1 MDIAE
6 LGFRVDS
13 SGLVES
19 TKALDQNAAAADKA
33 SGSADRL
40 ERYFQSMS
48 RSIDR
53 SAVVLGDRLGGALD
67 RIGAGTGTVIA
78 ELQGMNRAQAEIVS
92 ALVAME
98 SRLTGTAAGLQ
109 AYSAAGKEAAAGAT
123 ATASA
128 SEKLERQLAEQEA
141 RYRSVAQQAMAYA
154 EAQRSA
160 NVSDRA
166 LAEAARDSAAG
177 IDHQAAALSR
187 AGTEQERMVA
197 RARALQEAEARTA
210 NQAREAAAAAQA
222 QEINLKRLLAQIDP
236 TVAGLNRLAEME
248 ERLER
253 AGDLGLI
260 KPQVMQQYQAQIEAS
275 RQALLKSKNTTEQY
289 GMTARQTAAAMRMIP
304 AQMTDIVTSVVAGQ
318 PIWMVA
324 IQQGGQL
331 KDQLGGI
338 GPAAKAVSSYVLGM
352 VNPLTVS
359 AAAALALA
367 VALKQSQDELFDFQ
381 KNLILTGRNA
391 DISGSQFRGLV
402 SDLDKLTGV
411 TRGGAV
417 DALNSVAASGQFAGK
432 QFLMV
437 AEAAARMEASTGQ
450 ASSKTVEAFQRIA
463 RDPVNALVALNNQ
476 EGFLNAA
483 QLKRII
489 TLRDEGQEQQ
499 AVAEALQLY
508 YERSINVAN
517 QADAAM
523 PGLVKWWRD
532 VKDEVSGAWGEVQT
546 YASLLDDVIKKQKQA
561 SNFSPGDAM
570 RSVAGN
576 TGNLASLIP
585 KDWISSAATLTN
597 ALAKDFLRSAGGSS
611 GLPMPVFE
619 VSPDS
624 KQAIAEMAKAYEEQ
638 DAAAKAASEALTAR
652 LAGLDRESAKLAAR
666 NKIIELYNKLEGARD
681 AKGNPDSRLSDGSMQ
696 RLIAQSNAQID
707 KQFNQ
712 REGVGKANTD
722 DNAAQSFIAS
732 VQRQITANQQLAESG
747 DKVSASD
754 RMVIQAR
761 QLLADKTN
769 TMTAASKQLLQAM
782 IPQLATTD
790 AQAQAEVQRQRGMQ
804 ASIALTERLAQLE
817 DQRQQQADID
827 LMGLGRGT
835 DATQVLQRQ
844 LDIQREY
851 LREQEK
857 LDKAYNSDRKTL
869 TDEALQ
875 VRKTQYDDDTLRLAT
890 SLNNS
895 LGIERNYQQQ
905 RMAMLGD
912 WRTGARHVWADYAFS
927 AANASEMAASTLS
940 NGLSAAEDAFVRFV
954 QTGKLSFSDLTKS
967 ILADLARIAARQAI
981 VGAIGSIVGSFAGA
995 AAGGAWSGTSA
1006 GAGSNLNF
1014 GNNVDSFTGSS
1025 WASYGG
1031 GRAGGGN
1038 VSNSSM
1044 YEVGEFDRPEIFNDR
1059 RGRSYLIPGNDGT
1072 VVPMHQLQSGNGGGS
1087 ATPTVNVSINTVIQ
1101 SDGSSS
1107 TSATAGDDNAMGR
1120 ALAKLI
1126 EPEVKR
1132 VLVQQMRPGGLLTG
1146 AR

>member
-6 LGFRVDS
+6 LGYKVDS

-67 RIGAGTGTVIA
+67 RIGIGTGTVIT
-78 ELQGMNRAQAEIVS
+78 ELQGLNRAQAEIVG

-109 AYSAAGKEAAAGAT
+109 AYSSAGKEAAAGAT
-123 ATASA
+123 ATTTASQ
-128 SEKLERQLAEQEA
+128 KLEQQLEQQEA

-154 EAQRSA
+154 EAQRTA

-210 NQAREAAAAAQA
+210 NQARAAAEAAQA

-352 VNPLTVS
+352 VNPMTVA

-391 DISGSQFRGLV
+391 DISGGQFRGLV
-402 SDLDKLTGV
+402 SDLDKLAGV

-417 DALNSVAASGQFAGK
+417 DALNAVAASGQFAGK
-432 QFLMV
+432 QFTMV

-450 ASSKTVEAFQRIA
+450 ATSKTVEAFQRIA
-463 RDPVNALVALNNQ
+463 RDPVDALVELNKQ
-476 EGFLNAA
+476 EGFLNTA
-483 QLKRII
+483 QLQRII
-489 TLRDEGQEQQ
+489 TLQEEGRQQE

-517 QADAAM
+517 QTEAVM
-523 PGLVKWWRD
+523 PGMAQGWRTI
-532 VKDEVSGAWGEVQT
+532 KDEISGAWGALV
-546 YASLLDDVIKKQKQA
+546 
-561 SNFSPGDAM
+561 NFSGALTDVGRNSGLQDSWIAK
-570 RSVAGN
+570 
-576 TGNLASLIP
+576 LASAGPRAGFALLAGL
-585 KDWISSAATLTN
+585 KDEMGRLSAQARN
-597 ALAKDFLRSAGGSS
+597 PY
-611 GLPMPVFE
+611 GLPAAVNE
-619 VSPDS
+619 DAPDNRKAVEDYNKVLHDS
-624 KQAIAEMAKAYEEQ
+624 QAAE
-638 DAAAKAASEALTAR
+638 KAASEALNAR
-652 LAGLDRESAKLAAR
+652 MAGLDRASAKQAAL
-666 NKIIELYNKLEGARD
+666 NKIIEIYNKL
-681 AKGNPDSRLSDGSMQ
+681 PDSDARHFDGSMQ
-696 RLIAQSNAQID
+696 RLIAQSNAQVD

-712 REGVGKANTD
+712 REGIGKANTD

-732 VQRQITANQQLAESG
+732 VQRQIIANEQLAKSG

-782 IPQLATTD
+782 IPQLETTD
-790 AQAQAEVQRQRGMQ
+790 AQAQAEVERQRGMQ

-827 LMGLGRGT
+827 LLGMGRGT
-835 DATQVLQRQ
+835 DETQVLQRQ

-857 LDKAYNSDRKTL
+857 LDKAYNSDRNTL
-869 TDEALQ
+869 SEEALA
-875 VRKTQYDDDTLRLAT
+875 VRKAQYDDDTLKLAT

-905 RMAMLGD
+905 RLAMLSD
-912 WRTGARHVWADYAFS
+912 WRMGFMQVWKDYEFS
-927 AANASEMAASTLS
+927 AANAYGQAGSFLS
-940 NGLSAAEDAFVRFV
+940 NSLSSWEDAFVQFA
-954 QTGKLSFSDLTKS
+954 QTGKLSFSSLVDS
-967 ILADLARIAARQAI
+967 MIADLVRYAVKQQA
-981 VGAIGSIVGSFAGA
+981 VGLIGAFMGGGA
-995 AAGGAWSGTSA
+995 TAAGSWTGTAA

-1014 GNNVDSFTGSS
+1014 GSNAGSFAGGGWMSF
-1025 WASYGG
+1025 GG
-1031 GRAGGGN
+1031 GRANGGPVAPG
-1038 VSNSSM
+1038 SL
-1044 YEVGEFDRPEIFNDR
+1044 YEVGEGGDPELFQQG
-1059 RGRSYLIPGNDGT
+1059 GRSYLIPGNRGQ
-1072 VVPMHQLQSGNGGGS
+1072 VVPAAPMASGGGS
-1087 ATPTVNVSINTVIQ
+1087 SASSETKIEINNYGGAQVQAREQRSTMPDGTELKKFVI
-1101 SDGSSS
+1101 DIVAGDMSSGGR
-1107 TSATAGDDNAMGR
+1107 TAGATKSRFDVR
-1120 ALAKLI
+1120 
-1126 EPEVKR
+1126 ER
-1132 VLVQQMRPGGLLTG
+1132 R
-1146 AR
+1146 

>member
-78 ELQGMNRAQAEIVS
+78 ELQGMNRVQAEIVS

-109 AYSAAGKEAAAGAT
+109 AYSGAGKDAAAGAS

-128 SEKLERQLAEQEA
+128 SEKLERQLEQQEA

-154 EAQRSA
+154 EAQRTA

-177 IDHQAAALSR
+177 IDHHASALSR
-187 AGTEQERMVA
+187 AGTEQERTVA

-210 NQAREAAAAAQA
+210 NQVREAARAAEV
-222 QEINLKRLLAQIDP
+222 QELNLKRLLSQIDP
-236 TVAGLNRLAEME
+236 TVAGLNRLADME

-260 KPQVMQQYQAQIEAS
+260 KPQVMQQYQAQIEVS
-275 RQALLKSKNTTEQY
+275 RQALLKSKNTNEQY
-289 GMTARQTAAAMRMIP
+289 AMSARQTAAAMRMIP
-304 AQMTDIVTSVVAGQ
+304 AQMTDIVTSIVSGQ

-338 GPAAKAVSSYVLGM
+338 GPAAKAVTSYVMGM

-367 VALKQSQDELFDFQ
+367 VALKQGQDELFDFQ

-417 DALNSVAASGQFAGK
+417 DALTAVAASGQFAGK
-432 QFLMV
+432 QFTMV

-450 ASSKTVEAFQRIA
+450 ATSKTVEAFQRIA
-463 RDPVNALVALNNQ
+463 RDPVDALVELNKQ
-476 EGFLNAA
+476 EGFLNTA
-483 QLKRII
+483 QLQRII
-489 TLRDEGQEQQ
+489 TLQEEGRQQE

-517 QADAAM
+517 QTEAVM
-523 PGLVKWWRD
+523 PGMAQGWRTI
-532 VKDEVSGAWGEVQT
+532 KDEISGAWGALVNFGGALT
-546 YASLLDDVIKKQKQA
+546 DVGRNSGLQDSWIAK
-561 SNFSPGDAM
+561 
-570 RSVAGN
+570 
-576 TGNLASLIP
+576 LASAGPRTGFAFLHGLNEEM
-585 KDWISSAATLTN
+585 SRLSAQARN
-597 ALAKDFLRSAGGSS
+597 PY
-611 GLPMPVFE
+611 GLPAPISE
-619 VSPDS
+619 ETPDNRKAVEDYS
-624 KQAIAEMAKAYEEQ
+624 KALQESQTAE
-638 DAAAKAASEALTAR
+638 KAASEALNAR
-652 LAGLDRESAKLAAR
+652 MAGLDRAASKQQAL
-666 NKIIELYNKLEGARD
+666 NKIIEIYNKLPE
-681 AKGNPDSRLSDGSMQ
+681 NDSRHFDGSMQ
-696 RLIAQSNAQID
+696 RLIARSNAQVD

-712 REGVGKANTD
+712 REGIGRANTD
-722 DNAAQSFIAS
+722 DNAAQSLVAS
-732 VQRQITANQQLAESG
+732 IRRQITANQQLAESG
-747 DKVSASD
+747 DKVTTSD
-754 RMVIQAR
+754 RLVIQAQ
-761 QLLADKTN
+761 QLLADKTD
-769 TMTAASKQLLQAM
+769 TMTAAQREALKAAIPLLQAS
-782 IPQLATTD
+782 D
-790 AQAQAEVQRQRGMQ
+790 AQAEKAKQTQRDLVAQA
-804 ASIALTERLAQLE
+804 ALTERLTQLE
-817 DQRQQQADID
+817 KQRQEQSDVD
-827 LMGLGRGT
+827 LMGIGRGA

-851 LREQEK
+851 LREREK
-857 LDKAYNSDRKTL
+857 LEKEQRGQNPLSQGEYQNEVAL
-869 TDEALQ
+869 LEAS
-875 VRKTQYDDDTLRLAT
+875 RER
-890 SLNNS
+890 SLE
-895 LGIERNYQQQ
+895 IERSYQQQ
-905 RMAMLGD
+905 RMQLLGD
-912 WRTGARHVWADYAFS
+912 WRTGFRRVWEDYEFS
-927 AANASEMAASTLS
+927 AGNASEAAATTLV

-954 QTGKLSFSDLTKS
+954 QTGKLSFSDLAKS

-981 VGAIGSIVGSFAGA
+981 VGAVGSIVGSL
-995 AAGGAWSGTSA
+995 AGGSSGTWTGTSA

-1025 WASYGG
+1025 WASFGG
-1031 GRAGGGN
+1031 GRAGGGD

-1072 VVPMHQLQSGNGGGS
+1072 VVPMHQLASGNGGGS
-1087 ATPTVNVSINTVIQ
+1087 ATPTVNVSINTVVQ
-1101 SDGSSS
+1101 SDGNSS

-1120 ALAKLI
+1120 SLAKLI

-1132 VLVQQMRPGGLLTG
+1132 VLAQQMRPGGLLTG
-1146 AR
+1146 VR

>member
-67 RIGAGTGTVIA
+67 RIGVGTGTVIS
-78 ELQGMNRAQAEIVS
+78 ELQAMNRAQAEIVS

-98 SRLTGTAAGLQ
+98 GRLAGTAAGLQ
-109 AYSAAGKEAAAGAT
+109 AYSAAGKDAAAGAT

-128 SEKLERQLAEQEA
+128 SQKLGQQLEQQEA
-141 RYRSVAQQAMAYA
+141 RYRSVAQQAMLYA
-154 EAQRSA
+154 EAQRTA

-177 IDHQAAALSR
+177 LDHRAATLSR
-187 AGTEQERMVA
+187 VGTEQDRMAA
-197 RARALQEAEARTA
+197 RARALQEAEARAA
-210 NQAREAAAAAQA
+210 NQAREAARAAEV
-222 QEINLKRLLAQIDP
+222 QELNLKRLLAQIDP

-275 RQALLKSKNTTEQY
+275 RQVLLRSKNTTEQY

-304 AQMTDIVTSVVAGQ
+304 AQMTDIVTSIVSGQ

-338 GPAAKAVSSYVLGM
+338 GPAARAVSSYVLGM
-352 VNPLTVS
+352 VNPMTVS
-359 AAAALALA
+359 AATAVALA
-367 VALKQSQDELFDFQ
+367 VALKQSQDELFGFQ

-417 DALNSVAASGQFAGK
+417 DALTAVAASGQFAGK

-437 AEAAARMEASTGQ
+437 SEAAARMEASTGQ
-450 ASSKTVEAFQRIA
+450 ATSKTVEAFQRIA
-463 RDPVNALVALNNQ
+463 RDPVDALVELNKQ
-476 EGFLNAA
+476 EGFLNTA
-483 QLKRII
+483 QLQRII
-489 TLRDEGQEQQ
+489 TLQEEGRQQE

-517 QADAAM
+517 QTEAVM
-523 PGLVKWWRD
+523 PGMAQGWRTI
-532 VKDEVSGAWGEVQT
+532 KDEISGAWGALV
-546 YASLLDDVIKKQKQA
+546 
-561 SNFSPGDAM
+561 NFSGALGEVSRANGLQDSWIAK
-570 RSVAGN
+570 
-576 TGNLASLIP
+576 LASAGPRTGFAFLAGL
-585 KDWISSAATLTN
+585 KEEMNRLSAQARN
-597 ALAKDFLRSAGGSS
+597 PY
-611 GLPMPVFE
+611 GLPAAINE
-619 VSPDS
+619 ESPDNRKAVEDYNKVLQES
-624 KQAIAEMAKAYEEQ
+624 QAAE
-638 DAAAKAASEALTAR
+638 KAASEALNAR
-652 LAGLDRESAKLAAR
+652 MAGLDRASAKQQAL
-666 NKIIELYNKLEGARD
+666 NKIIEIYNKL
-681 AKGNPDSRLSDGSMQ
+681 PDSDARHFDGSMQ

-712 REGVGKANTD
+712 REGIGKANTD

-769 TMTAASKQLLQAM
+769 TMTAASKQLLQALV
-782 IPQLATTD
+782 PQLETTD

-827 LMGLGRGT
+827 LLGLGRGT

-857 LDKAYNSDRKTL
+857 LDKAYNNDKKTL

-875 VRKTQYDDDTLRLAT
+875 VRKAQYDDDTLKLAT

-912 WRTGARHVWADYAFS
+912 WRTGVRHVWADYAFS
-927 AANASEMAASTLS
+927 AANASEMAASTLA

-981 VGAIGSIVGSFAGA
+981 VGAIGSIVGSFTGA
-995 AAGGAWSGTSA
+995 AAGGAWTGTSA

-1025 WASYGG
+1025 WASFGG
-1031 GRAGGGN
+1031 GRAGGGD
-1038 VSNSSM
+1038 VSRSSM

-1072 VVPMHQLQSGNGGGS
+1072 VVPMHQLASSNGGGS
-1087 ATPTVNVSINTVIQ
+1087 ATPTVNVSINTVVQ

>member
-6 LGFRVDS
+6 LGYKVDS
-13 SGLVES
+13 TGLVAG
-19 TKALDQNAAAADKA
+19 TNALDQNAAAADKA
-33 SGSADRL
+33 SGAADRL

-53 SAVVLGDRLGGALD
+53 SAVALGDRLGGALE
-67 RIGAGTGTVIA
+67 RIGVGTGTVIT
-78 ELQGMNRAQAEIVS
+78 ELQAMNRAQAEIVS
-92 ALVAME
+92 ALAAME
-98 SRLTGTAAGLQ
+98 GRLSGATSGLN
-109 AYSAAGKEAAAGAT
+109 AYSAAGKSAAAD
-123 ATASA
+123 ASASAAA

-154 EAQRSA
+154 EAGRTT
-160 NVSDRA
+160 NLSDRA
-166 LAEAARDSAAG
+166 LAEAARDAAAG
-177 IDHQAAALSR
+177 IDVQAAAMSH

-210 NQAREAAAAAQA
+210 NQARAASEAAQA

-275 RQALLKSKNTTEQY
+275 RQALLKSRNTTEEY

-338 GPAAKAVSSYVLGM
+338 WPAAKAVSSYVLGM
-352 VNPLTVS
+352 VNPMTVS

-391 DISGSQFRGLV
+391 DISGAQFRGLV
-402 SDLDKLTGV
+402 GEIDKLAGV
-411 TRGGAV
+411 SRGGAV

-432 QFLMV
+432 QFTMV

-450 ASSKTVEAFQRIA
+450 ATSKTVEAFQRIA
-463 RDPVNALVALNNQ
+463 RDPVEALVELNKQ
-476 EGFLNAA
+476 EGFLKAA
-483 QLKRII
+483 QLQRII
-489 TLRDEGQEQQ
+489 TLREEGHEQE

-546 YASLLDDVIKKQKQA
+546 YASLLDRVIEKQGLAGRFDLGKGLLNA
-561 SNFSPGDAM
+561 AGMLGGIANMLPDGWVSGLNTWAKGGLDA
-570 RSVAGN
+570 
-576 TGNLASLIP
+576 
-585 KDWISSAATLTN
+585 
-597 ALAKDFLRSAGGSS
+597 AGGGN
-611 GLPMPVFE
+611 GLPTPIFE
-619 VSPDS
+619 SQDDNRKAVEDYN
-624 KQAIAEMAKAYEEQ
+624 KVLQDNLTAE
-638 DAAAKAASEALTAR
+638 KAASEALNAR
-652 LAGLDRESAKLAAR
+652 LAGLDRAAAKQQAL
-666 NKIIELYNKLEGARD
+666 NKIIEIYNKL
-681 AKGNPDSRLSDGSMQ
+681 PDSDARHFDGSMQ
-696 RLIAQSNAQID
+696 RLIAQSNAQVD

-754 RMVIQAR
+754 RLVIQAR

-782 IPQLATTD
+782 IPQLQASD
-790 AQAQAEVQRQRGMQ
+790 AQAEKAKQTQRDLVAQA
-804 ASIALTERLAQLE
+804 ALTERLAQLE
-817 DQRQQQADID
+817 KQRQEQSDVD
-827 LMGLGRGT
+827 LMGIGRGA
-835 DATQVLQRQ
+835 DATQMLQRQ

-851 LREQEK
+851 LREREK
-857 LDKAYNSDRKTL
+857 LEKEQRGQNPLSQGEYQNEIAMLEASKDR
-869 TDEALQ
+869 
-875 VRKTQYDDDTLRLAT
+875 
-890 SLNNS
+890 SLE
-895 LGIERNYQQQ
+895 IERNYQQQ
-905 RMAMLGD
+905 RMAMLGN
-912 WRTGARHVWADYAFS
+912 WRTGFTRVWEDYAFA
-927 AANASEMAASTLS
+927 AANASDMAGSALS

-981 VGAIGSIVGSFAGA
+981 VGAIGSIVGSFTGA
-995 AAGGAWSGTSA
+995 AAGGAWTGTSA

-1025 WASYGG
+1025 WASFGG
-1031 GRAGGGN
+1031 GRAGGGD

-1072 VVPMHQLQSGNGGGS
+1072 VVPMHQLASGNGGGS
-1087 ATPTVNVSINTVIQ
+1087 STPTVNVSINTVVQ

>member
-6 LGFRVDS
+6 LGFKVDS

-67 RIGAGTGTVIA
+67 RIGVGTGTVIA

-98 SRLTGTAAGLQ
+98 GRLAGTAAGLQ
-109 AYSAAGKEAAAGAT
+109 AYSAAGKDAAAGAT

-154 EAQRSA
+154 QAQSTA

-210 NQAREAAAAAQA
+210 NQAREAARAAEV
-222 QEINLKRLLAQIDP
+222 QELNLKRLLAQIDP
-236 TVAGLNRLAEME
+236 TVAGLNRLADME

-275 RQALLKSKNTTEQY
+275 RQALLKSKNTNEQY
-289 GMTARQTAAAMRMIP
+289 AMSARQTAAAMRMIP
-304 AQMTDIVTSVVAGQ
+304 AQMTDIVTSIVSGQ

-338 GPAAKAVSSYVLGM
+338 GPAAKAVTSYVMGM
-352 VNPLTVS
+352 VNPMTLS
-359 AAAALALA
+359 AAAAVTLV
-367 VALKQSQDELFDFQ
+367 VALKQGQDELFDFQ

-391 DISGSQFRGLV
+391 DISGGQFRGLV

-417 DALNSVAASGQFAGK
+417 DALTAVAASGQFAGK

-437 AEAAARMEASTGQ
+437 SEAAARMEASTGQ
-450 ASSKTVEAFQRIA
+450 AASKTVEAFQRIA
-463 RDPVNALVALNNQ
+463 RDPVEALVKLNEQ

-483 QLKRII
+483 QLQRVI
-489 TLRDEGQEQQ
+489 TLQEEGRQQE
-499 AVAEALQLY
+499 AVAEALQIY

-517 QADAAM
+517 QAEAAM
-523 PGLVKWWRD
+523 PSLVKWWRD
-532 VKDEVSGAWGEVQT
+532 VKDEVGGAWGEVMT
-546 YASLLDDVIKKQKQA
+546 FSTELEKLGGRLKNLLPASGLQFDMIA
-561 SNFSPGDAM
+561 
-570 RSVAGN
+570 
-576 TGNLASLIP
+576 TLASPKAQMQRLNSLI
-585 KDWISSAATLTN
+585 
-597 ALAKDFLRSAGGSS
+597 GGTR
-611 GLPMPVFE
+611 LPTPLFE
-619 VSPDS
+619 VEADGR
-624 KQAIAEMAKAYEEQ
+624 QAIADLAKVYQEQ
-638 DAAAKAASEALTAR
+638 DVAAKAASEALTTR

-722 DNAAQSFIAS
+722 DNAAQSFIAG
-732 VQRQITANQQLAESG
+732 VQRQITASQQLAESG

-769 TMTAASKQLLQAM
+769 TMTAANKQLLQAL
-782 IPQLATTD
+782 IPQLEATD

-804 ASIALTERLAQLE
+804 ASIALTERLTQLE

-827 LMGLGRGT
+827 LLGMGRGT
-835 DATQVLQRQ
+835 DETQVLQRQ

-857 LDKAYNSDRKTL
+857 LDKAYNSDRNTL
-869 TDEALQ
+869 SEEALA
-875 VRKTQYDDDTLRLAT
+875 VRKAQYDDDTLKLAT

-912 WRTGARHVWADYAFS
+912 WRMGFMQVWKDYEFS
-927 AANASEMAASTLS
+927 AANAYGQAGSFLS
-940 NGLSAAEDAFVRFV
+940 NSLSSWEDQFVQFA
-954 QTGKLSFSDLTKS
+954 QTGKFSFSSLVDS
-967 ILADLARIAARQAI
+967 MIADLARYAFKQQAVGLMGAFMGGG
-981 VGAIGSIVGSFAGA
+981 VGA
-995 AAGGAWSGTSA
+995 
-1006 GAGSNLNF
+1006 AGSAAVTTGTQSITSSL
-1014 GNNVDSFTGSS
+1014 GDSLVGGF
-1025 WASYGG
+1025 SYGG
-1031 GRAGGGN
+1031 GRANGGPVAPG
-1038 VSNSSM
+1038 SL
-1044 YEVGEFDRPEIFNDR
+1044 YEVGEGGDPELFQQG
-1059 RGRSYLIPGNDGT
+1059 GRSYLIPGNRGQVVPAAPMASGGSSTASPETKIEINNYGGAQVQAREQRSTMPDGT
-1072 VVPMHQLQSGNGGGS
+1072 ELRKFVIDIVAGDMASGGR
-1087 ATPTVNVSINTVIQ
+1087 
-1101 SDGSSS
+1101 
-1107 TSATAGDDNAMGR
+1107 TAGAAKGR
-1120 ALAKLI
+1120 F
-1126 EPEVKR
+1126 
-1132 VLVQQMRPGGLLTG
+1132 GL
-1146 AR
+1146 REQR

>member
-6 LGFRVDS
+6 LGFKVDS

-19 TKALDQNAAAADKA
+19 TRALDQNAAAADKA

-53 SAVVLGDRLGGALD
+53 SAVALGDRLGGALE
-67 RIGAGTGTVIA
+67 RIGVGTGTVIT
-78 ELQGMNRAQAEIVS
+78 ELQAMNRAQAEIVS
-92 ALVAME
+92 ALAAME
-98 SRLTGTAAGLQ
+98 GRLSGATSGLK
-109 AYSAAGKEAAAGAT
+109 AYSAAGKSAAAD
-123 ATASA
+123 ASASAAA
-128 SEKLERQLAEQEA
+128 SEKLEQQLAQQEA
-141 RYRSVAQQAMAYA
+141 RYRSVAQQAMTYA
-154 EAQRSA
+154 EAGRTS
-160 NVSDRA
+160 NLSDRA
-166 LAEAARDSAAG
+166 LAEAARDAAAG
-177 IDHQAAALSR
+177 IDVQAAAMSR

-197 RARALQEAEARTA
+197 RARALQEADARTA

-391 DISGSQFRGLV
+391 DISGAQFRGLV
-402 SDLDKLTGV
+402 GEIDKLAGV
-411 TRGGAV
+411 SRGGAV

-463 RDPVNALVALNNQ
+463 RDPVDALVELNRQ
-476 EGFLNAA
+476 EGFLNAS
-483 QLKRII
+483 QLQRIY
-489 TLRDEGQEQQ
+489 TLRQEGHEQE

-517 QADAAM
+517 QAEAAM
-523 PGLVKWWRD
+523 PGMVKWWRD
-532 VKDEVSGAWGEVQT
+532 VKGEISGAWGEVQT
-546 YASLLDDVIKKQKQA
+546 YATLLDRVIEKQGLAARFNLGGSLL
-561 SNFSPGDAM
+561 N
-570 RSVAGN
+570 
-576 TGNLASLIP
+576 
-585 KDWISSAATLTN
+585 
-597 ALAKDFLRSAGGSS
+597 SAGAAGGIANMLPDGFMSSINTWVKGGLDAAGGGS
-611 GLPMPVFE
+611 GLPTPLFE
-619 VSPDS
+619 VQVDGRKAVEDYS
-624 KQAIAEMAKAYEEQ
+624 KVLHENEAAE
-638 DAAAKAASEALTAR
+638 KAASEALNAR
-652 LAGLDRESAKLAAR
+652 LAGLDRAAAKQQAF
-666 NKIIELYNKLEGARD
+666 NKIIEIYNNLPRNDERH
-681 AKGNPDSRLSDGSMQ
+681 SDGSMQ

-722 DNAAQSFIAS
+722 DNAAQTLLGRI
-732 VQRQITANQQLAESG
+732 QQQITANDELARSGERVSASQRLIDDIDTRLAES
-747 DKVSASD
+747 K
-754 RMVIQAR
+754 
-761 QLLADKTN
+761 N
-769 TMTAASKQLLQAM
+769 TMTQSTRRLLE
-782 IPQLATTD
+782 
-790 AQAQAEVQRQRGMQ
+790 AER
-804 ASIALTERLAQLE
+804 ERLAMSNDIATASQQEQRDLEARAALTDRLTQLE
-817 DQRQQQADID
+817 EQQQRQADLD
-827 LMGLGRGT
+827 LVGIGMGA

-844 LDIQREY
+844 LDIQRRYFDEMEQLKKRQRGSNPLGANEY
-851 LREQEK
+851 QVEVATIEASLARS
-857 LDKAYNSDRKTL
+857 LD
-869 TDEALQ
+869 
-875 VRKTQYDDDTLRLAT
+875 
-890 SLNNS
+890 
-895 LGIERNYQQQ
+895 IERNYQTQ
-905 RMAMLGD
+905 RMQMLGN
-912 WRTGARHVWADYAFS
+912 WRSGFTAAWADYAFA
-927 AANASEMAASTLS
+927 AANASQQAASAVT
-940 NGLSAAEDAFVRFV
+940 NGLSVAEDAFVRFV

-1025 WASYGG
+1025 WASFGG
-1031 GRAGGGN
+1031 GRASGGN

-1044 YEVGEFDRPEIFNDR
+1044 YEIGEYDRPEIFNDR
-1059 RGRSYLIPGNDGT
+1059 RGRSYLLPGNDGT

-1087 ATPTVNVSINTVIQ
+1087 ATPTVNVSINTVVQ

-1107 TSATAGDDNAMGR
+1107 TSATTGDDNAMGR

-1132 VLVQQMRPGGLLTG
+1132 VLVQQMRPGGLLVG

>member
-98 SRLTGTAAGLQ
+98 GRLAGTAAGLQ
-109 AYSAAGKEAAAGAT
+109 AYSSAGKDAAAGAA

-128 SEKLERQLAEQEA
+128 SEKLERQLQQQEA

-154 EAQRSA
+154 QAQSTA

-197 RARALQEAEARTA
+197 RARALQEAEARTT
-210 NQAREAAAAAQA
+210 NQAREAARAAEV
-222 QEINLKRLLAQIDP
+222 QELNLKRLLAQIDP
-236 TVAGLNRLAEME
+236 TVAGLNRLADME

-260 KPQVMQQYQAQIEAS
+260 RPQVMQQYQAQIEAS
-275 RQALLKSKNTTEQY
+275 RQALLKSKNTNEQY
-289 GMTARQTAAAMRMIP
+289 AMSARQTAAAMRMIP
-304 AQMTDIVTSVVAGQ
+304 AQMTDIVTSIVSGQ

-338 GPAAKAVSSYVLGM
+338 GPAAKAVTSYVLGM
-352 VNPLTVS
+352 VNPMTLS
-359 AAAALALA
+359 AAAAVALV
-367 VALKQSQDELFDFQ
+367 VALKQGQDELFDFQ

-391 DISGSQFRGLV
+391 DISGGQLRGLV

-417 DALNSVAASGQFAGK
+417 DALTAVAASGQFAGK

-437 AEAAARMEASTGQ
+437 SEAAARMEASTGQ
-450 ASSKTVEAFQRIA
+450 ATSKTIEAFQRIA
-463 RDPVNALVALNNQ
+463 RDPVDALVELNKQ
-476 EGFLNAA
+476 EGFLNTG
-483 QLKRII
+483 QLQRII
-489 TLRDEGQEQQ
+489 TLQEEGRQQE

-517 QADAAM
+517 QTEAIM
-523 PGLVKWWRD
+523 PGMAQGWRTL
-532 VKDEVSGAWGEVQT
+532 KDEISGAWGALVNFGGALT
-546 YASLLDDVIKKQKQA
+546 DVGRNSGLQDSWIAK
-561 SNFSPGDAM
+561 
-570 RSVAGN
+570 
-576 TGNLASLIP
+576 LASAGPRTGFAFLAGL
-585 KDWISSAATLTN
+585 KDEMGRLSAQARN
-597 ALAKDFLRSAGGSS
+597 PY
-611 GLPMPVFE
+611 GLPAPISE
-619 VSPDS
+619 ETPDNRKAVEDYNKVLQES
-624 KQAIAEMAKAYEEQ
+624 QAAE
-638 DAAAKAASEALTAR
+638 KAASEALNAR
-652 LAGLDRESAKLAAR
+652 MAGLDRATAKQAAL
-666 NKIIELYNKLEGARD
+666 NKIIEIYNKL
-681 AKGNPDSRLSDGSMQ
+681 PDSDARHFDGSMQ
-696 RLIAQSNAQID
+696 RLIAQSNAQVD

-732 VQRQITANQQLAESG
+732 VQRQITANQQLADSG

-769 TMTAASKQLLQAM
+769 TMTAASKQLLQAL
-782 IPQLATTD
+782 IPQLQASD
-790 AQAQAEVQRQRGMQ
+790 AQAEKAKQTQRDLVAQA
-804 ASIALTERLAQLE
+804 ALTERLAQLE
-817 DQRQQQADID
+817 KQRQEQSDVD
-827 LMGLGRGT
+827 LMGIGRGA
-835 DATQVLQRQ
+835 DATQMLQRQ

-851 LREQEK
+851 LREREK
-857 LDKAYNSDRKTL
+857 LEKEQRGQNPLSQGEYQNEVAL
-869 TDEALQ
+869 LEASKE
-875 VRKTQYDDDTLRLAT
+875 R
-890 SLNNS
+890 SLD
-895 LGIERNYQQQ
+895 IERNYQQQ
-905 RMAMLGD
+905 RMQLLGD
-912 WRTGARHVWADYAFS
+912 WRSGFTRVWEDYAF
-927 AANASEMAASTLS
+927 AAQNASEQAGSFLANSLS
-940 NGLSAAEDAFVRFV
+940 SWEDAFVQFA
-954 QTGKLSFSDLTKS
+954 QTGKFSFSSLVDS
-967 ILADLARIAARQAI
+967 MIADLARYAAKQAA
-981 VGAIGSIVGSFAGA
+981 VGLLGTVMGGLTGGG
-995 AAGGAWSGTSA
+995 AGGSWTGTSA

-1014 GNNVDSFTGSS
+1014 GSNAGDFAGGGWMSF
-1025 WASYGG
+1025 GG
-1031 GRAGGGN
+1031 GRANGGPVAPG
-1038 VSNSSM
+1038 SL
-1044 YEVGEFDRPEIFNDR
+1044 YEVGEGGDPELFQQG
-1059 RGRSYLIPGNDGT
+1059 GRSYLIPGNRGQ
-1072 VVPMHQLQSGNGGGS
+1072 VVPAAPMASGGGS
-1087 ATPTVNVSINTVIQ
+1087 SASPETKIEINNYGGGQVQTREQRTTTP
-1101 SDGSSS
+1101 DGRELRKLVVDIIADDMGSGGR
-1107 TSATAGDDNAMGR
+1107 TAVA
-1120 ALAKLI
+1120 AKS
-1126 EPEVKR
+1126 R
-1132 VLVQQMRPGGLLTG
+1132 FGL
-1146 AR
+1146 REQR

>member
-6 LGFRVDS
+6 LGYRVDS
-13 SGLVES
+13 TGLVES
-19 TKALDQNAAAADKA
+19 TRALDQNAAAADKA

-53 SAVVLGDRLGGALD
+53 SAVALGDRLGGALE
-67 RIGAGTGTVIA
+67 RIGVGTGTVIT
-78 ELQGMNRAQAEIVS
+78 ELQAMNRAQAEIVS
-92 ALVAME
+92 ALAAME
-98 SRLTGTAAGLQ
+98 GRLTGAAAGLQ
-109 AYSAAGKEAAAGAT
+109 AYSAAGKSAAAD
-123 ATASA
+123 ASASAAA

-154 EAQRSA
+154 EAGRTT
-160 NVSDRA
+160 NLSDRA
-166 LAEAARDSAAG
+166 LAEAARDAAAG
-177 IDHQAAALSR
+177 IDVQAAAMSR

-210 NQAREAAAAAQA
+210 NQARAAAEAAQA

-352 VNPLTVS
+352 VNPMTLS
-359 AAAALALA
+359 AAAAVALA

-402 SDLDKLTGV
+402 SDLDKLAGV

-417 DALNSVAASGQFAGK
+417 DALTAVAASGQFAGK

-437 AEAAARMEASTGQ
+437 AEAAARMESSTGQ

-463 RDPVNALVALNNQ
+463 RDPVDALVELNKQ
-476 EGFLNAA
+476 EGFLTAA
-483 QLKRII
+483 QLLRIR
-489 TLRDEGQEQQ
+489 TLQEEGHEQQ
-499 AVAEALQLY
+499 AVAEALQIY

-517 QADAAM
+517 QAEAAM
-523 PGLVKWWRD
+523 PSLVKWWRD
-532 VKDEVSGAWGEVQT
+532 VKDEVGGAWGEVMT
-546 YASLLDDVIKKQKQA
+546 FSTELEKLGGKLKNLLPASGLQFDMI
-561 SNFSPGDAM
+561 
-570 RSVAGN
+570 
-576 TGNLASLIP
+576 TTLASPKAQMQRLNSLI
-585 KDWISSAATLTN
+585 
-597 ALAKDFLRSAGGSS
+597 GGSR
-611 GLPMPVFE
+611 LPTPIFE
-619 VSPDS
+619 V
-624 KQAIAEMAKAYEEQ
+624 QADGRKAIEDMAKVYQEQ
-638 DAAAKAASEALTAR
+638 DVAAKAASEALTTR

-732 VQRQITANQQLAESG
+732 VQRQITANQQLTESG

-754 RMVIQAR
+754 RLVIQAR

-782 IPQLATTD
+782 IPQLQASD
-790 AQAQAEVQRQRGMQ
+790 AQAERAKQTQRDLVAQT
-804 ASIALTERLAQLE
+804 ALTERLLQLE
-817 DQRQQQADID
+817 KQRREQSNID
-827 LMGLGRGT
+827 LMSIGRGA
-835 DATQVLQRQ
+835 DATQMLQRQ

-851 LREQEK
+851 LREREK
-857 LDKAYNSDRKTL
+857 LEKAQLDKNTALSPGAYN
-869 TDEALQ
+869 AQ
-875 VRKTQYDDDTLRLAT
+875 VAELEG
-890 SLNNS
+890 SLSRS
-895 LGIERNYQQQ
+895 LDIERDYQQQ
-905 RMAMLGD
+905 RMDLLGD
-912 WRTGARHVWADYAFS
+912 WRTGFTRVWDDYVSA
-927 AANASEMAASTLS
+927 AANASEQAGSLLV
-940 NGLSAAEDAFVRFV
+940 NGLSAGEDAFVRLA
-954 QTGKLSFSDLTKS
+954 QTGKLSFSSLIDS
-967 ILADLARIAARQAI
+967 MIADLARYAFKQQAVGLI
-981 VGAIGSIVGSFAGA
+981 GAFMGGGVGA
-995 AAGGAWSGTSA
+995 
-1006 GAGSNLNF
+1006 AGSAAVTGGTQSITSSL
-1014 GNNVDSFTGSS
+1014 GESLVGGVSF
-1025 WASYGG
+1025 GG
-1031 GRAGGGN
+1031 GRANGGPVAPG
-1038 VSNSSM
+1038 SL
-1044 YEVGEFDRPEIFNDR
+1044 YEVGEGGDPELFQQG
-1059 RGRSYLIPGNDGT
+1059 GRSYLIPGNRGQVVPAAPMASGSGSSASSETKIEINNYGGAQVQAREQRSTMPDGT
-1072 VVPMHQLQSGNGGGS
+1072 ELKKFVIDIVAGDMSSGGR
-1087 ATPTVNVSINTVIQ
+1087 
-1101 SDGSSS
+1101 
-1107 TSATAGDDNAMGR
+1107 TAGATKSRFDVR
-1120 ALAKLI
+1120 
-1126 EPEVKR
+1126 ER
-1132 VLVQQMRPGGLLTG
+1132 R
-1146 AR
+1146 

>member
-33 SGSADRL
+33 GGSADRL

-67 RIGAGTGTVIA
+67 RIGVGTGTVIT
-78 ELQGMNRAQAEIVS
+78 ELQGLNRAQAEIVS

-98 SRLTGTAAGLQ
+98 GRLTGTAAGLQ
-109 AYSAAGKEAAAGAT
+109 AYSAAGKDATAGAT

-154 EAQRSA
+154 EAGRTT
-160 NVSDRA
+160 NLSDRA
-166 LAEAARDSAAG
+166 LAEAARDAAAG
-177 IDHQAAALSR
+177 IDVQAAAMSR

-222 QEINLKRLLAQIDP
+222 QEINLKRLLGQIDP

-304 AQMTDIVTSVVAGQ
+304 AQMTDIVTSIVSGQ

-338 GPAAKAVSSYVLGM
+338 GPAARAVSSYVLGM
-352 VNPLTVS
+352 VNPMTLS
-359 AAAALALA
+359 AAAAVALA

-391 DISGSQFRGLV
+391 DISGGQFRGLV
-402 SDLDKLTGV
+402 SDLDKLAGV

-417 DALNSVAASGQFAGK
+417 DALTAVATSGQFAGK

-437 AEAAARMEASTGQ
+437 SEAAARMEASTGQ
-450 ASSKTVEAFQRIA
+450 ATSKTVEAFQRIA
-463 RDPVNALVALNNQ
+463 RDPVEALVKLNEQ

-483 QLKRII
+483 QLQRVI
-489 TLRDEGQEQQ
+489 TLQEEGRQQE
-499 AVAEALQLY
+499 AVAEALQIY

-517 QADAAM
+517 QAEAAM
-523 PGLVKWWRD
+523 PSLVKWWRD
-532 VKDEVSGAWGEVQT
+532 VKDEVGGAWGEVMT
-546 YASLLDDVIKKQKQA
+546 FSTELEKLGGRLKNLLPASGLQFDMIA
-561 SNFSPGDAM
+561 
-570 RSVAGN
+570 
-576 TGNLASLIP
+576 TLASPKAQMQRLNSLI
-585 KDWISSAATLTN
+585 
-597 ALAKDFLRSAGGSS
+597 GGTR
-611 GLPMPVFE
+611 LPTPLFE
-619 VSPDS
+619 VEADGR
-624 KQAIAEMAKAYEEQ
+624 QAIADLAKVYQEQ
-638 DAAAKAASEALTAR
+638 DVAAKAASEALTTR

-666 NKIIELYNKLEGARD
+666 NKIIELYNKLEGTRD

-712 REGVGKANTD
+712 REGVGRANTD

-754 RMVIQAR
+754 RLVIQAR

-782 IPQLATTD
+782 IPQLQASD
-790 AQAQAEVQRQRGMQ
+790 AQAEKAKQTQRDLVAQA
-804 ASIALTERLAQLE
+804 ALTERLAQLE
-817 DQRQQQADID
+817 KQRQEQSDVD
-827 LMGLGRGT
+827 LMGIGRGA
-835 DATQVLQRQ
+835 DATQMLQRQ

-851 LREQEK
+851 LREREK
-857 LDKAYNSDRKTL
+857 LEKEQRGQNPLSQGEYQNEIAML
-869 TDEALQ
+869 EAS
-875 VRKTQYDDDTLRLAT
+875 RER
-890 SLNNS
+890 SLE
-895 LGIERNYQQQ
+895 IERSYQQQ
-905 RMAMLGD
+905 RMQLLGD
-912 WRTGARHVWADYAFS
+912 WRTGFTRVWEDYAF
-927 AANASEMAASTLS
+927 AAQNASEQAGSFLANS
-940 NGLSAAEDAFVRFV
+940 LSAGEDAFVRLA
-954 QTGKLSFSDLTKS
+954 QTGKLSFSSLIDS
-967 ILADLARIAARQAI
+967 MIADLARYAFKQQAVGLLGAFMGGGVGAAGSAAVTTGTQSITGSMFNSMLGGYASGGYTGDGGKHEPAGVVHRGEYVINADSTRRLGRGYLDSLNGYADGGYVGPPSVAAAPMASGGSGSGAGVEVNVKVVNAPPGTTATATRNDRGGVDLEVLVGAVDKAIGGRIAAGT
-981 VGAIGSIVGSFAGA
+981 GATYAGIK
-995 AAGGAWSGTSA
+995 
-1006 GAGSNLNF
+1006 
-1014 GNNVDSFTGSS
+1014 
-1025 WASYGG
+1025 
-1031 GRAGGGN
+1031 GRLD
-1038 VSNSSM
+1038 V
-1044 YEVGEFDRPEIFNDR
+1044 RDR
-1059 RGRSYLIPGNDGT
+1059 R
-1072 VVPMHQLQSGNGGGS
+1072 
-1087 ATPTVNVSINTVIQ
+1087 
-1101 SDGSSS
+1101 
-1107 TSATAGDDNAMGR
+1107 
-1120 ALAKLI
+1120 
-1126 EPEVKR
+1126 
-1132 VLVQQMRPGGLLTG
+1132 
-1146 AR
+1146 

>member
-6 LGFRVDS
+6 LGFKVDS

-19 TKALDQNAAAADKA
+19 TRALDQNAAAADKA

-109 AYSAAGKEAAAGAT
+109 AYSAAGKDAAAGAT

-154 EAQRSA
+154 QAQSTA

-177 IDHQAAALSR
+177 IDHQAAALAR

-197 RARALQEAEARTA
+197 RARALQEAEARTT
-210 NQAREAAAAAQA
+210 NQAREAARAAEV
-222 QEINLKRLLAQIDP
+222 QELNLKRLLAQIDP

-304 AQMTDIVTSVVAGQ
+304 AQMTDIVTSIVSGQ

-352 VNPLTVS
+352 VNPLTLS
-359 AAAALALA
+359 AAGAVALA

-391 DISGSQFRGLV
+391 DISGTQFRGLV
-402 SDLDKLTGV
+402 SDLDKLAGV

-417 DALNSVAASGQFAGK
+417 DALTAVAASGQFAGK

-437 AEAAARMEASTGQ
+437 AEAAARMESSTGQ

-463 RDPVNALVALNNQ
+463 RDPVDALVELNKQ
-476 EGFLNAA
+476 EGFLTAA
-483 QLKRII
+483 QLLRIR
-489 TLRDEGQEQQ
+489 TLQDEGNEQQ
-499 AVAEALQLY
+499 AVAEALQIY

-517 QADAAM
+517 QAEAAM
-523 PGLVKWWRD
+523 PSLVKWWRD
-532 VKDEVSGAWGEVQT
+532 VKDEVGGAWGEVMT
-546 YASLLDDVIKKQKQA
+546 FSTELEKLGGRLKNLLPASGLQFDMLA
-561 SNFSPGDAM
+561 
-570 RSVAGN
+570 
-576 TGNLASLIP
+576 TLASPKAQMQRLNSLI
-585 KDWISSAATLTN
+585 S
-597 ALAKDFLRSAGGSS
+597 GGRM
-611 GLPMPVFE
+611 PTPVFE
-619 VSPDS
+619 VEVNGG
-624 KQAIAEMAKAYEEQ
+624 KAIEDLAKVYQEQ
-638 DAAAKAASEALTAR
+638 DVAAKAASEALTTR

-712 REGVGKANTD
+712 REGIGRKDT
-722 DNAAQSFIAS
+722 SFATLIN
-732 VQRQITANQQLAESG
+732 QINQQ
-747 DKVSASD
+747 
-754 RMVIQAR
+754 
-761 QLLADKTN
+761 
-769 TMTAASKQLLQAM
+769 TAA
-782 IPQLATTD
+782 ID
-790 AQAQAEVQRQRGMQ
+790 AQALSTDKLTAAEKFAERTRAGDTYRKATRAEKDLVDAKLAHLVTQEKINDESLRTQRELAAQA
-804 ASIALTERLAQLE
+804 ALTERLKQLE
-817 DQRQQQADID
+817 KQRQEQSNVD
-827 LMGLGRGT
+827 LMGIGRGA
-835 DATQVLQRQ
+835 DATQMLQRQ
-844 LDIQREY
+844 LEIQREY
-851 LREQEK
+851 LREREK
-857 LDKAYNSDRKTL
+857 LEKAQLDKNTALSPGAYNSQIAELDGS
-869 TDEALQ
+869 
-875 VRKTQYDDDTLRLAT
+875 LAR
-890 SLNNS
+890 SLD
-895 LGIERNYQQQ
+895 IEREYQQQ
-905 RMAMLGD
+905 RMQLLGD
-912 WRTGARHVWADYAFS
+912 WRSGFTRVWEDYVF
-927 AANASEMAASTLS
+927 AAQNASEQAGSFFANSLS
-940 NGLSAAEDAFVRFV
+940 SWEDAFVQFA
-954 QTGKLSFSDLTKS
+954 QTGKFSFSSLVDS
-967 ILADLARIAARQAI
+967 MIADLARYAAKQAA
-981 VGAIGSIVGSFAGA
+981 VGLLGTVMGGLTGGG
-995 AAGGAWSGTSA
+995 AGGSWTGTSA

-1014 GNNVDSFTGSS
+1014 GSNAGSFAGGGWMSF
-1025 WASYGG
+1025 GG
-1031 GRAGGGN
+1031 GRANGGP
-1038 VSNSSM
+1038 VAPRSL
-1044 YEVGEFDRPEIFNDR
+1044 YEVGEGGDPELFQQG
-1059 RGRSYLIPGNDGT
+1059 GRSYLIPGNRGQ
-1072 VVPMHQLQSGNGGGS
+1072 VVPAAPMASGGGS
-1087 ATPTVNVSINTVIQ
+1087 SASPETKIEINNYGGGQVQTREQRTTTP
-1101 SDGSSS
+1101 DGRELRKLVVDIIADDMGSGGR
-1107 TSATAGDDNAMGR
+1107 TAVA
-1120 ALAKLI
+1120 AKS
-1126 EPEVKR
+1126 R
-1132 VLVQQMRPGGLLTG
+1132 FGL
-1146 AR
+1146 REQR

>member
-67 RIGAGTGTVIA
+67 RIGLGTGTVIT
-78 ELQGMNRAQAEIVS
+78 ELQGLNRAQAEIVS

-98 SRLTGTAAGLQ
+98 SRLTGTAAGLK
-109 AYSAAGKEAAAGAT
+109 AYSSAGKEAAAGAT
-123 ATASA
+123 ATTTASQ
-128 SEKLERQLAEQEA
+128 KLEQQLEQQEA

-154 EAQRSA
+154 EAQRTA

-197 RARALQEAEARTA
+197 RARALQEAEARAT
-210 NQAREAAAAAQA
+210 NQAREAARAAEV
-222 QEINLKRLLAQIDP
+222 QELNLKRLLAQIDP

-275 RQALLKSKNTTEQY
+275 RQALLKSKNTNEQY
-289 GMTARQTAAAMRMIP
+289 ATSARQTAAAMRMIQP
-304 AQMTDIVTSVVAGQ
+304 QLTDIVTSIVSGQ

-338 GPAAKAVSSYVLGM
+338 GPAAKAVTSYVMGM

-367 VALKQSQDELFDFQ
+367 VALKQGQDELFDFQ

-417 DALNSVAASGQFAGK
+417 DALTAVAASGQFAGK

-437 AEAAARMEASTGQ
+437 SEAAARMEASTGQ
-450 ASSKTVEAFQRIA
+450 ATSKTVEAFQRIA
-463 RDPVNALVALNNQ
+463 RDPVDALVELNKQ
-476 EGFLNAA
+476 EGFLNIA
-483 QLKRII
+483 QLQRII
-489 TLRDEGQEQQ
+489 TLQEEGRQQE
-499 AVAEALQLY
+499 AVAEALQIY

-517 QADAAM
+517 QAEAAM
-523 PGLVKWWRD
+523 PSLVKWWRD
-532 VKDEVSGAWGEVQT
+532 VKDEVGGAWGEVMT
-546 YASLLDDVIKKQKQA
+546 FSTELEKLGGKLKNLLPASGLQFDMI
-561 SNFSPGDAM
+561 
-570 RSVAGN
+570 
-576 TGNLASLIP
+576 TTLASPKAQMQRLNSLI
-585 KDWISSAATLTN
+585 
-597 ALAKDFLRSAGGSS
+597 GGSR
-611 GLPMPVFE
+611 LPTPIFE
-619 VSPDS
+619 V
-624 KQAIAEMAKAYEEQ
+624 QADGRKAIEDMAKVYQEQ
-638 DAAAKAASEALTAR
+638 DVAAKAASEALTTR

-712 REGVGKANTD
+712 REGIGRKDT
-722 DNAAQSFIAS
+722 SFATLIN
-732 VQRQITANQQLAESG
+732 QINQQ
-747 DKVSASD
+747 
-754 RMVIQAR
+754 
-761 QLLADKTN
+761 
-769 TMTAASKQLLQAM
+769 TAA
-782 IPQLATTD
+782 ID
-790 AQAQAEVQRQRGMQ
+790 AQALSTDKLTAAEKFAERTRAGDTYQKATRAEKDLVDAKLAHLVTQEKINDESLCTQRELAAQA
-804 ASIALTERLAQLE
+804 ALTERLKQLE
-817 DQRQQQADID
+817 KQRQEQSNVD
-827 LMGLGRGT
+827 LMGIGRGA
-835 DATQVLQRQ
+835 DATQMLQRQ
-844 LDIQREY
+844 LEIQREY
-851 LREQEK
+851 LREREK
-857 LDKAYNSDRKTL
+857 LEKAQLDKNTALSPGAYNSQIAELDGS
-869 TDEALQ
+869 
-875 VRKTQYDDDTLRLAT
+875 LAR
-890 SLNNS
+890 SLD
-895 LGIERNYQQQ
+895 IEREYQQQ
-905 RMAMLGD
+905 RMQLLGD
-912 WRTGARHVWADYAFS
+912 WRTGFTRVWEDYAF
-927 AANASEMAASTLS
+927 AAQNASEQAGSFLV
-940 NGLSAAEDAFVRFV
+940 NGLSAGEDAFVRLA
-954 QTGKLSFSDLTKS
+954 QTGKLSFSSLIDS
-967 ILADLARIAARQAI
+967 MIADLARYAFKQQAVGLMGAFMGGG
-981 VGAIGSIVGSFAGA
+981 VGAAGA
-995 AAGGAWSGTSA
+995 AAVTGGTQSITSSMSDSLLSG
-1006 GAGSNLNF
+1006 F
-1014 GNNVDSFTGSS
+1014 
-1025 WASYGG
+1025 SYGG
-1031 GRAGGGN
+1031 GRANGGPVAPG
-1038 VSNSSM
+1038 SL
-1044 YEVGEFDRPEIFNDR
+1044 YEVGEGGDPELFQQG
-1059 RGRSYLIPGNDGT
+1059 GRSYLIPGNRGQVVPAAPMASGGSSASAETKIEINNYGGAQVQAREQRSTMPDGT
-1072 VVPMHQLQSGNGGGS
+1072 ELRKFVIDIVAGDMASGGR
-1087 ATPTVNVSINTVIQ
+1087 
-1101 SDGSSS
+1101 
-1107 TSATAGDDNAMGR
+1107 TAGATKGR
-1120 ALAKLI
+1120 F
-1126 EPEVKR
+1126 
-1132 VLVQQMRPGGLLTG
+1132 GL
-1146 AR
+1146 REQR

>member
-1 MDIAE
+1 M
-6 LGFRVDS
+6 
-13 SGLVES
+13 
-19 TKALDQNAAAADKA
+19 
-33 SGSADRL
+33 
-40 ERYFQSMS
+40 
-48 RSIDR
+48 
-53 SAVVLGDRLGGALD
+53 VLGDRLGGALD
-67 RIGAGTGTVIA
+67 RIGIGTGTVIT
-78 ELQGMNRAQAEIVS
+78 ELQGLNRAQAEIVS

-98 SRLTGTAAGLQ
+98 SRLTGTAAGLK
-109 AYSAAGKEAAAGAT
+109 AYSSAGKEAAAGAT
-123 ATASA
+123 ATTTASQ
-128 SEKLERQLAEQEA
+128 KLEQQLERQEA

-154 EAQRSA
+154 EAQRTA

-177 IDHQAAALSR
+177 IDHQAAALLR

-197 RARALQEAEARTA
+197 RARALQEAEARTT
-210 NQAREAAAAAQA
+210 NQAREAARAAEV
-222 QEINLKRLLAQIDP
+222 QELNLKRLLAQIDP

-275 RQALLKSKNTTEQY
+275 RQALLKSRNTNEQY
-289 GMTARQTAAAMRMIP
+289 AMSARQTAAAMRMIP
-304 AQMTDIVTSVVAGQ
+304 AQMTDIVTSIVSGQ

-338 GPAAKAVSSYVLGM
+338 GPAAKAVTSYVMGM

-367 VALKQSQDELFDFQ
+367 VALKQGQDELFDFQ

-417 DALNSVAASGQFAGK
+417 DALTAVAASGQFAGK

-437 AEAAARMEASTGQ
+437 SEAAARMEASTGQ
-450 ASSKTVEAFQRIA
+450 ATSKTVEAFQRIA
-463 RDPVNALVALNNQ
+463 RDPVDALVELNRQ
-476 EGFLNAA
+476 EGFLNTA
-483 QLKRII
+483 QLQRIY
-489 TLRDEGQEQQ
+489 TLREEGHEQQ

-546 YASLLDDVIKKQKQA
+546 YATLLEGVIQKQKQA
-561 SNFSPGDAM
+561 SNFSVTDAM
-570 RSVAGN
+570 SRVAGN

-585 KDWISSAATLTN
+585 KDWLSSAATLTN
-597 ALAKDFLRSAGGSS
+597 ALAKNFLGQAGG
-611 GLPMPVFE
+611 GLPAPLFDVQVDGRKAVE
-619 VSPDS
+619 DYS
-624 KQAIAEMAKAYEEQ
+624 KVLHENEAAE
-638 DAAAKAASEALTAR
+638 KAASEALTAR
-652 LAGLDRESAKLAAR
+652 LAGLDRAAAKQQAL
-666 NKIIELYNKLEGARD
+666 NKIIEIYNNLPKNDERH
-681 AKGNPDSRLSDGSMQ
+681 SDGSMQ
-696 RLIAQSNAQID
+696 RLIAQSNAQVD
-707 KQFNQ
+707 KHFNQ
-712 REGVGKANTD
+712 REGIGKANTD

-732 VQRQITANQQLAESG
+732 VQRQITANQQLAGSG

-769 TMTAASKQLLQAM
+769 TMTAASKQLLQAL
-782 IPQLATTD
+782 IPQLETTD

-827 LMGLGRGT
+827 LLGMGRGT
-835 DATQVLQRQ
+835 DETQVLQRQ

-857 LDKAYNSDRKTL
+857 LDKAYNSDRNTL
-869 TDEALQ
+869 SEDALA
-875 VRKTQYDDDTLRLAT
+875 VRKAQYDDDTLKLAT

-905 RMAMLGD
+905 RLAMLGD
-912 WRTGARHVWADYAFS
+912 WRMGFMQVWKDYEFS
-927 AANASEMAASTLS
+927 AANAYGQAGSVLS
-940 NGLSAAEDAFVRFV
+940 NSLSSWEGQFVQFA
-954 QTGKLSFSDLTKS
+954 QTGKFSFSSLVDS
-967 ILADLARIAARQAI
+967 MIADLARYAAKQAA
-981 VGAIGSIVGSFAGA
+981 VGLLGTVMGGLTGGG
-995 AAGGAWSGTSA
+995 AGGSWTGTAA

-1014 GNNVDSFTGSS
+1014 GSNAGSFAGGG
-1025 WASYGG
+1025 WMSYGG
-1031 GRAGGGN
+1031 GRANGGPVLPG
-1038 VSNSSM
+1038 SL
-1044 YEVGEFDRPEIFNDR
+1044 YEVGEGGDPELFQQG
-1059 RGRSYLIPGNDGT
+1059 GRSYLIPGNRGQVVPAAPMASGTSGAVSSETKIEINNYGGAQVQAREQRSTMPDGT
-1072 VVPMHQLQSGNGGGS
+1072 ELRKFIIDVVAGDTASGGR
-1087 ATPTVNVSINTVIQ
+1087 
-1101 SDGSSS
+1101 
-1107 TSATAGDDNAMGR
+1107 TAGATKSRFDVR
-1120 ALAKLI
+1120 
-1126 EPEVKR
+1126 ER
-1132 VLVQQMRPGGLLTG
+1132 R
-1146 AR
+1146 

>member
-67 RIGAGTGTVIA
+67 RIGIGTGTVIT
-78 ELQGMNRAQAEIVS
+78 ELQGLNRAQAEIVS

-98 SRLTGTAAGLQ
+98 SRLTGTAAGLK
-109 AYSAAGKEAAAGAT
+109 AYSSAGKEAAAGAT
-123 ATASA
+123 ASTTASQ
-128 SEKLERQLAEQEA
+128 KLEQQLEQQEA

-154 EAQRSA
+154 EAQRTA

-197 RARALQEAEARTA
+197 RARALQEAEARTT
-210 NQAREAAAAAQA
+210 NQAREAARAAEV
-222 QEINLKRLLAQIDP
+222 QELNLKRLLAQIDP
-236 TVAGLNRLAEME
+236 TVAGLNRLADME

-275 RQALLKSKNTTEQY
+275 RQALLKSKNTNEQY
-289 GMTARQTAAAMRMIP
+289 AMSARQTAAAMRMIP
-304 AQMTDIVTSVVAGQ
+304 AQMTDIVTSIVSGQ

-352 VNPLTVS
+352 VNPMTLS
-359 AAAALALA
+359 AAAAVALA

-391 DISGSQFRGLV
+391 DISGGQFRGLV
-402 SDLDKLTGV
+402 SDLDKLAGV

-417 DALNSVAASGQFAGK
+417 DALTAVAASGQFAGK

-437 AEAAARMEASTGQ
+437 AEAAARMESSTGQ

-463 RDPVNALVALNNQ
+463 RDPVDALVELNKQ
-476 EGFLNAA
+476 EGFLTAA
-483 QLKRII
+483 QLLRIR
-489 TLRDEGQEQQ
+489 TLQEEGQEQQ
-499 AVAEALQLY
+499 AVAEALQIY

-517 QADAAM
+517 QAEAAM
-523 PGLVKWWRD
+523 PSLVKWWRD
-532 VKDEVSGAWGEVQT
+532 VKDEVGGAWGEVMT
-546 YASLLDDVIKKQKQA
+546 FSTELEKLGGKLKNLLPASGLQFDMI
-561 SNFSPGDAM
+561 
-570 RSVAGN
+570 
-576 TGNLASLIP
+576 TTLASPKAQMQRLNSLI
-585 KDWISSAATLTN
+585 
-597 ALAKDFLRSAGGSS
+597 GGSR
-611 GLPMPVFE
+611 LPTPIFE
-619 VSPDS
+619 V
-624 KQAIAEMAKAYEEQ
+624 QADGRKAIEDMAKVYQEQ
-638 DAAAKAASEALTAR
+638 DVAAKAASEALTTR

-754 RMVIQAR
+754 RLVIQAR

-782 IPQLATTD
+782 IPQLQASD
-790 AQAQAEVQRQRGMQ
+790 AQAEKAKQTQRDLVAQA
-804 ASIALTERLAQLE
+804 AFTERLAQLE
-817 DQRQQQADID
+817 KQRQEQSDVD
-827 LMGLGRGT
+827 LMGIGRGA
-835 DATQVLQRQ
+835 DATQMLQRQ

-851 LREQEK
+851 LREREK
-857 LDKAYNSDRKTL
+857 LEKEQRGQNPLSDGEYQNEIAL
-869 TDEALQ
+869 LEASKQ
-875 VRKTQYDDDTLRLAT
+875 R
-890 SLNNS
+890 SLE
-895 LGIERNYQQQ
+895 IERDYQQQ
-905 RMAMLGD
+905 RMAMLGN
-912 WRTGARHVWADYAFS
+912 WRTGFTRVWEDYAFS
-927 AANASEMAASTLS
+927 AANASDLAGSALS

-995 AAGGAWSGTSA
+995 AAGGAWTGTSA

-1025 WASYGG
+1025 WASFGG
-1031 GRAGGGN
+1031 GRAGGGD

-1072 VVPMHQLQSGNGGGS
+1072 VVPMHQLASGNGGGS
-1087 ATPTVNVSINTVIQ
+1087 ATPTVNVSINTVVQ
-1101 SDGSSS
+1101 SDGSST
-1107 TSATAGDDNAMGR
+1107 TSATTGDDNAMGR

>member
-6 LGFRVDS
+6 LGYKVDS
-13 SGLVES
+13 TGLVAG
-19 TKALDQNAAAADKA
+19 TNALDQNAAAADKA

-53 SAVVLGDRLGGALD
+53 SAVALGDRLGGALE
-67 RIGAGTGTVIA
+67 RIGVGTGTVIT
-78 ELQGMNRAQAEIVS
+78 ELQAMNRAQAEIVS
-92 ALVAME
+92 ALAAME
-98 SRLTGTAAGLQ
+98 GRLSGATSGLK
-109 AYSAAGKEAAAGAT
+109 AYGAAGKSAAAD
-123 ATASA
+123 ASASAAA
-128 SEKLERQLAEQEA
+128 SEKLEQQLAQQEA

-154 EAQRSA
+154 EAGRTS
-160 NVSDRA
+160 NLSDRA
-166 LAEAARDSAAG
+166 LAEAARDAAAG
-177 IDHQAAALSR
+177 IDVQAAAMSR

-381 KNLILTGRNA
+381 KSLILTGRNA
-391 DISGSQFRGLV
+391 DISGAQFRGLV
-402 SDLDKLTGV
+402 GEIDKLAGV
-411 TRGGAV
+411 SRGGAV

-483 QLKRII
+483 QLERIR
-489 TLRDEGQEQQ
+489 TLQEEGNEQQ
-499 AVAEALQLY
+499 AVAEALQIY

-517 QADAAM
+517 QAEAAM
-523 PGLVKWWRD
+523 PSLVKWWRD
-532 VKDEVSGAWGEVQT
+532 VKDEVGGAWGEVMT
-546 YASLLDDVIKKQKQA
+546 FSTELEKLGGKLKNLLPASGLQFDMIA
-561 SNFSPGDAM
+561 
-570 RSVAGN
+570 
-576 TGNLASLIP
+576 TLASPKAQMQRLNSLI
-585 KDWISSAATLTN
+585 
-597 ALAKDFLRSAGGSS
+597 GG
-611 GLPMPVFE
+611 GRMPTPVFE
-619 VSPDS
+619 VEVNGG
-624 KQAIAEMAKAYEEQ
+624 KAIEDLAKVYQEQ
-638 DAAAKAASEALTAR
+638 DVAAKAASEALTTR

-712 REGVGKANTD
+712 REGIGRKDT
-722 DNAAQSFIAS
+722 SFATLIN
-732 VQRQITANQQLAESG
+732 QINQQ
-747 DKVSASD
+747 
-754 RMVIQAR
+754 
-761 QLLADKTN
+761 
-769 TMTAASKQLLQAM
+769 TAA
-782 IPQLATTD
+782 ID
-790 AQAQAEVQRQRGMQ
+790 AQALSTDKLTAAEKFAERTRAGDTYQKATRAEKDLVDAKLAHLVTQEKINDESLRTQRELAAQA
-804 ASIALTERLAQLE
+804 ALTERLKQLE
-817 DQRQQQADID
+817 KQRQEQSNVD
-827 LMGLGRGT
+827 LMGIGRGA
-835 DATQVLQRQ
+835 DATQMLQRQ
-844 LDIQREY
+844 LEIQREY
-851 LREQEK
+851 LREREK
-857 LDKAYNSDRKTL
+857 LEKAQLDKNTALSPGAYN
-869 TDEALQ
+869 AQ
-875 VRKTQYDDDTLRLAT
+875 VAELEG
-890 SLNNS
+890 SLSRS
-895 LGIERNYQQQ
+895 LDIERGYQQQ
-905 RMAMLGD
+905 RMDLLGD
-912 WRTGARHVWADYAFS
+912 WRTGFTRVWDDYVFA
-927 AANASEMAASTLS
+927 AANASEQAGSLLV
-940 NGLSAAEDAFVRFV
+940 NGLSAGEDAFVRLA
-954 QTGKLSFSDLTKS
+954 QTGKLSFSSLIDS
-967 ILADLARIAARQAI
+967 MIADLARYAFKQQAVGLI
-981 VGAIGSIVGSFAGA
+981 GAFMGGGVGA
-995 AAGGAWSGTSA
+995 
-1006 GAGSNLNF
+1006 AGSAAVTGGTQSITSSL
-1014 GNNVDSFTGSS
+1014 GDSLVSGFSF
-1025 WASYGG
+1025 GG
-1031 GRAGGGN
+1031 GRANGGPVAPG
-1038 VSNSSM
+1038 SL
-1044 YEVGEFDRPEIFNDR
+1044 YEVGEGGDPELFQQG
-1059 RGRSYLIPGNDGT
+1059 GRSYLIPGNRGQ
-1072 VVPMHQLQSGNGGGS
+1072 VVPAAPMASGGS
-1087 ATPTVNVSINTVIQ
+1087 STNAGVEVNVKVINAPPGT
-1101 SDGSSS
+1101 
-1107 TSATAGDDNAMGR
+1107 TATATRNDRGGVDVEMLIGAVDKAIGGR
-1120 ALAKLI
+1120 IAA
-1126 EPEVKR
+1126 
-1132 VLVQQMRPGGLLTG
+1132 GTG
-1146 AR
+1146 ATYAGIKGRLDVRDRR

>member
-6 LGFRVDS
+6 LGFKVDS

-19 TKALDQNAAAADKA
+19 TRALDQNAAAADKA

-53 SAVVLGDRLGGALD
+53 SAVALGDRLGGALE
-67 RIGAGTGTVIA
+67 RIGVGTGTVII
-78 ELQGMNRAQAEIVS
+78 ELQAMNRAQAEIVS
-92 ALVAME
+92 ALAAME
-98 SRLTGTAAGLQ
+98 GRLTGAAAGLQ
-109 AYSAAGKEAAAGAT
+109 AYSAAGKSAAAD
-123 ATASA
+123 ASASAAA

-154 EAQRSA
+154 EAGRTT
-160 NVSDRA
+160 NLSDRA
-166 LAEAARDSAAG
+166 LAEAARDAAAG
-177 IDHQAAALSR
+177 IDVQAAAMSR

-210 NQAREAAAAAQA
+210 NQARAAAEAAQA

-352 VNPLTVS
+352 VNPMTVS

-367 VALKQSQDELFDFQ
+367 VALKQSQDELFEFQ

-391 DISGSQFRGLV
+391 DISGGQFRGLV
-402 SDLDKLTGV
+402 SELDNLKGV
-411 TRGGAV
+411 TRGAAL
-417 DALNSVAASGQFAGK
+417 DALNAVAASGQFAGK
-432 QFLMV
+432 QFTMV

-450 ASSKTVEAFQRIA
+450 ATSKTVEAFQRIA
-463 RDPVNALVALNNQ
+463 RDPVDALVELNKQ
-476 EGFLNAA
+476 EGFLNTA
-483 QLKRII
+483 QLQRII
-489 TLRDEGQEQQ
+489 TLQEEGRQQE

-517 QADAAM
+517 QTEAVM
-523 PGLVKWWRD
+523 PGMAQGWRTM
-532 VKDEVSGAWGEVQT
+532 KDEISGAWGALV
-546 YASLLDDVIKKQKQA
+546 
-561 SNFSPGDAM
+561 NFSGALTDIGRNSGLQDSWIAK
-570 RSVAGN
+570 
-576 TGNLASLIP
+576 LASAGPRTGLALLAGL
-585 KDWISSAATLTN
+585 KDEMGRLSAQARN
-597 ALAKDFLRSAGGSS
+597 PY
-611 GLPMPVFE
+611 GLPAAVNE
-619 VSPDS
+619 EAPDNRKAVEDYNKVLHDS
-624 KQAIAEMAKAYEEQ
+624 QAAE
-638 DAAAKAASEALTAR
+638 KAASEALNAR
-652 LAGLDRESAKLAAR
+652 MAGLDRASAKQAAL
-666 NKIIELYNKLEGARD
+666 NKIIEIYNKL
-681 AKGNPDSRLSDGSMQ
+681 PDSDARHFDGSMQ
-696 RLIAQSNAQID
+696 RLIAQSNAQVD

-712 REGVGKANTD
+712 REGIGKANTD

-754 RMVIQAR
+754 RLVIQAR

-782 IPQLATTD
+782 IPQLQASD
-790 AQAQAEVQRQRGMQ
+790 AQAEKAKQTQRDLVAQA
-804 ASIALTERLAQLE
+804 ALTERLAQLE
-817 DQRQQQADID
+817 KQRQEQSDVD
-827 LMGLGRGT
+827 LMGIGRGA
-835 DATQVLQRQ
+835 DATQMLQRQ

-851 LREQEK
+851 LREREK
-857 LDKAYNSDRKTL
+857 LEKEQRGQNPLSQGEYQNEIAML
-869 TDEALQ
+869 EAS
-875 VRKTQYDDDTLRLAT
+875 RER
-890 SLNNS
+890 SLE
-895 LGIERNYQQQ
+895 IERSYQQQ
-905 RMAMLGD
+905 RMQLLGD
-912 WRTGARHVWADYAFS
+912 WRTGFTRVWEDYVF
-927 AANASEMAASTLS
+927 AAQNASEQAGSFFSNSLS
-940 NGLSAAEDAFVRFV
+940 SWEDQFVQFA
-954 QTGKLSFSDLTKS
+954 QTGKFSFSSLVDS
-967 ILADLARIAARQAI
+967 MIADLARYAAKQAA
-981 VGAIGSIVGSFAGA
+981 VGLLGTVMGGLTGGG
-995 AAGGAWSGTSA
+995 AGGSWTGTAA

-1014 GNNVDSFTGSS
+1014 GSNAGSFAGGGWMSF
-1025 WASYGG
+1025 GG
-1031 GRAGGGN
+1031 GRANGGPVAPG
-1038 VSNSSM
+1038 SL
-1044 YEVGEFDRPEIFNDR
+1044 YEVGEGGDPELFQQG
-1059 RGRSYLIPGNDGT
+1059 GRSYLIPGNRGQ
-1072 VVPMHQLQSGNGGGS
+1072 VVPAAPMASGGGS
-1087 ATPTVNVSINTVIQ
+1087 YAAPETKIEINNYGGGQVQTREQ
-1101 SDGSSS
+1101 RTTMPDGRELRKLVVDIIADDMGSGGR
-1107 TSATAGDDNAMGR
+1107 TAGA
-1120 ALAKLI
+1120 AKS
-1126 EPEVKR
+1126 R
-1132 VLVQQMRPGGLLTG
+1132 FGL
-1146 AR
+1146 REQR

>member
-6 LGFRVDS
+6 LGYRVDS

-98 SRLTGTAAGLQ
+98 GRLAGTAAGLQ
-109 AYSAAGKEAAAGAT
+109 AYSAAGKDAAAGAA
-123 ATASA
+123 ATTSA
-128 SEKLERQLAEQEA
+128 SQKLEQQLEQQEA

-154 EAQRSA
+154 QAQSTA

-177 IDHQAAALSR
+177 LDHQAAALSR

-236 TVAGLNRLAEME
+236 TVAGLNRLADME

-275 RQALLKSKNTTEQY
+275 RQALLKSKNTNEQY
-289 GMTARQTAAAMRMIP
+289 AMSARQTAAALRMIP
-304 AQMTDIVTSVVAGQ
+304 AQMTDIVTSIVSGQ

-338 GPAAKAVSSYVLGM
+338 GPAAKAVTGYVMGM
-352 VNPLTVS
+352 VNPMTVS
-359 AAAALALA
+359 AAAALAMA

-391 DISGSQFRGLV
+391 DISGGQFRGLV

-417 DALNSVAASGQFAGK
+417 DALTAVAASGQFAGK

-437 AEAAARMEASTGQ
+437 SEAAARMEASTGQ
-450 ASSKTVEAFQRIA
+450 ATSKTVEAFQRIA
-463 RDPVNALVALNNQ
+463 RDPVDALVELNRQ
-476 EGFLNAA
+476 EGFLNTA
-483 QLKRII
+483 QLQRII
-489 TLRDEGQEQQ
+489 TLQEEGRQQE

-517 QADAAM
+517 QTEAVM
-523 PGLVKWWRD
+523 PGMAQGWRTI
-532 VKDEVSGAWGEVQT
+532 KDEISGAWGALV
-546 YASLLDDVIKKQKQA
+546 
-561 SNFSPGDAM
+561 NFSGALTDVGRNSGLQDSWIAK
-570 RSVAGN
+570 
-576 TGNLASLIP
+576 LASAGPRTGFALLAGL
-585 KDWISSAATLTN
+585 KDEMGRLSAQARN
-597 ALAKDFLRSAGGSS
+597 PY
-611 GLPMPVFE
+611 GLPAAINE
-619 VSPDS
+619 EAPDNRKAVEDYNKVLHDS
-624 KQAIAEMAKAYEEQ
+624 QAAE
-638 DAAAKAASEALTAR
+638 KAASEALNAR
-652 LAGLDRESAKLAAR
+652 MAGLDRASAKQAAL
-666 NKIIELYNKLEGARD
+666 NKIIEIYNKL
-681 AKGNPDSRLSDGSMQ
+681 PDSDARHFDGSMQ
-696 RLIAQSNAQID
+696 RLIAQSNAQVD

-722 DNAAQSFIAS
+722 DNAAQSLVAS
-732 VQRQITANQQLAESG
+732 IQRQITANQQLAESG
-747 DKVSASD
+747 DKVTTSD
-754 RMVIQAR
+754 RLVIQAQ

-769 TMTAASKQLLQAM
+769 TMTAAQREALKAAIPLLQAS
-782 IPQLATTD
+782 D
-790 AQAQAEVQRQRGMQ
+790 AQAEKAKQTQRDLVAQA
-804 ASIALTERLAQLE
+804 ALTERLAQLE
-817 DQRQQQADID
+817 KQRQEQSDVD
-827 LMGLGRGT
+827 LMGIGRGA
-835 DATQVLQRQ
+835 DATQMLQRQ

-851 LREQEK
+851 LREREK
-857 LDKAYNSDRKTL
+857 LEKEQRGQNPLSQGEYQNEVAL
-869 TDEALQ
+869 LEASKE
-875 VRKTQYDDDTLRLAT
+875 R
-890 SLNNS
+890 SLD
-895 LGIERNYQQQ
+895 IERNYQQQ
-905 RMAMLGD
+905 RMQLLGD
-912 WRTGARHVWADYAFS
+912 WRSGFTRVWEDYVF
-927 AANASEMAASTLS
+927 AAQNASEQAGTFLA
-940 NGLSAAEDAFVRFV
+940 NGLSAGEDAFVRLA
-954 QTGKLSFSDLTKS
+954 QTGKLSFSSLIDS
-967 ILADLARIAARQAI
+967 MIADLARYAFKQQAVGLIGAFMGRGVGAAGSAAVSTGTQSITGSLFNSMIGGYASGGYTGDGGKYEPAGVVHRGEYVINADSTRRLGRGYLDSLNGYADGGYVGPPSVPPAPMASGGSGSGAGVEVNVKVVNAPPGTTATATRNDRGGVDLEVLVGAVDKAIGGRIAAGT
-981 VGAIGSIVGSFAGA
+981 GATYAGIK
-995 AAGGAWSGTSA
+995 
-1006 GAGSNLNF
+1006 
-1014 GNNVDSFTGSS
+1014 
-1025 WASYGG
+1025 
-1031 GRAGGGN
+1031 GRLD
-1038 VSNSSM
+1038 V
-1044 YEVGEFDRPEIFNDR
+1044 RDR
-1059 RGRSYLIPGNDGT
+1059 R
-1072 VVPMHQLQSGNGGGS
+1072 
-1087 ATPTVNVSINTVIQ
+1087 
-1101 SDGSSS
+1101 
-1107 TSATAGDDNAMGR
+1107 
-1120 ALAKLI
+1120 
-1126 EPEVKR
+1126 
-1132 VLVQQMRPGGLLTG
+1132 
-1146 AR
+1146 

>member
-67 RIGAGTGTVIA
+67 RIGIGTGTVIT
-78 ELQGMNRAQAEIVS
+78 ELQGLNRAQAEIVS

-98 SRLTGTAAGLQ
+98 SRLTGTAAGLK
-109 AYSAAGKEAAAGAT
+109 AYSSAGKEAAAGAT
-123 ATASA
+123 ATTTASQ
-128 SEKLERQLAEQEA
+128 KLEQQLEQQEA

-197 RARALQEAEARTA
+197 RARALQEAEARTT
-210 NQAREAAAAAQA
+210 NQAREAARAAEV
-222 QEINLKRLLAQIDP
+222 QELNLKRLLAQIDP

-275 RQALLKSKNTTEQY
+275 RQVLLKSKNTNEQY
-289 GMTARQTAAAMRMIP
+289 AMSARQTAAAMRMIP
-304 AQMTDIVTSVVAGQ
+304 AQMTDIVTSIVSGQ

-338 GPAAKAVSSYVLGM
+338 GPAAKAVTSYVMGM

-367 VALKQSQDELFDFQ
+367 VALKQGQDELFDFQ

-417 DALNSVAASGQFAGK
+417 DALTAVAASGQFAGK

-437 AEAAARMEASTGQ
+437 SEAAARMEASTGQ
-450 ASSKTVEAFQRIA
+450 ATSKTVEAFQRIA
-463 RDPVNALVALNNQ
+463 RDPVDALVELNKQ
-476 EGFLNAA
+476 EGFLNIA
-483 QLKRII
+483 QLQRII
-489 TLRDEGQEQQ
+489 TLQEEGRQQE

-517 QADAAM
+517 QTEAVM
-523 PGLVKWWRD
+523 PGMAQGWRTI
-532 VKDEVSGAWGEVQT
+532 KDEISGAWGALV
-546 YASLLDDVIKKQKQA
+546 
-561 SNFSPGDAM
+561 NFSGALGEVSRANGLQDSWIAK
-570 RSVAGN
+570 
-576 TGNLASLIP
+576 LASAGPRTGFAFLHGL
-585 KDWISSAATLTN
+585 KEEMSRLSAEARN
-597 ALAKDFLRSAGGSS
+597 PYK
-611 GLPMPVFE
+611 LPAPINE
-619 VSPDS
+619 ESPDNRKAVEDYNKVLQES
-624 KQAIAEMAKAYEEQ
+624 QAAE
-638 DAAAKAASEALTAR
+638 KAASEALNAR
-652 LAGLDRESAKLAAR
+652 MAGLDRASAKQQAL
-666 NKIIELYNKLEGARD
+666 NKIIEIYNKL
-681 AKGNPDSRLSDGSMQ
+681 PDSDARHFDGSMQ
-696 RLIAQSNAQID
+696 RLIAQSNAQVD

-712 REGVGKANTD
+712 REGIGKANTD

-769 TMTAASKQLLQAM
+769 TMTAASKQLLQAL
-782 IPQLATTD
+782 IPQLETTD

-827 LMGLGRGT
+827 LLGMGRGT
-835 DATQVLQRQ
+835 DETQVLQRQ

-857 LDKAYNSDRKTL
+857 LDKAYNSDRNTL
-869 TDEALQ
+869 SEDALA
-875 VRKTQYDDDTLRLAT
+875 VRKAQYDDDTLKLAT

-905 RMAMLGD
+905 RLAMLGD
-912 WRTGARHVWADYAFS
+912 WRMGFMQVWKDYEFS
-927 AANASEMAASTLS
+927 AANAYGQAGSFLS
-940 NGLSAAEDAFVRFV
+940 NSLSSWEDQFVQFA
-954 QTGKLSFSDLTKS
+954 QTGKFSFSSLVDS
-967 ILADLARIAARQAI
+967 MIADLARYAAKQAA
-981 VGAIGSIVGSFAGA
+981 VGLLGTVMGGLTGGG
-995 AAGGAWSGTSA
+995 AGGSWTGTAA

-1014 GNNVDSFTGSS
+1014 GSNAGSFAGGG
-1025 WASYGG
+1025 WMSYGG
-1031 GRAGGGN
+1031 GRANGGPVLPG
-1038 VSNSSM
+1038 SL
-1044 YEVGEFDRPEIFNDR
+1044 YEVGEGGDPELFQQG
-1059 RGRSYLIPGNDGT
+1059 GRSYLIPGNRGQVVPAAPMASGTSGAVSSETKIEINNYGGAQVQAREQRSTMPDGT
-1072 VVPMHQLQSGNGGGS
+1072 ELRKFIIDVVAGDTASGGR
-1087 ATPTVNVSINTVIQ
+1087 
-1101 SDGSSS
+1101 
-1107 TSATAGDDNAMGR
+1107 TAGATKSRFDVR
-1120 ALAKLI
+1120 
-1126 EPEVKR
+1126 ER
-1132 VLVQQMRPGGLLTG
+1132 R
-1146 AR
+1146 

>member
-6 LGFRVDS
+6 LGYKVDS
-13 SGLVES
+13 TGLVES
-19 TKALDQNAAAADKA
+19 TRALDQNAAAADKA

-67 RIGAGTGTVIA
+67 RIGLGTGTVIT
-78 ELQGMNRAQAEIVS
+78 ELQGLNRAQAEIVS
-92 ALVAME
+92 ALAAME
-98 SRLTGTAAGLQ
+98 GRLSGATSGLK
-109 AYSAAGKEAAAGAT
+109 AYGAAGKSAAT
-123 ATASA
+123 DASASAAA
-128 SEKLERQLAEQEA
+128 SEKLEQQLAQQEA

-154 EAQRSA
+154 EAGRTA
-160 NVSDRA
+160 NLSDRA
-166 LAEAARDSAAG
+166 LAEAARNAAAG
-177 IDHQAAALSR
+177 IDVQAR
-187 AGTEQERMVA
+187 AMAGAGSEQDRMIA

-352 VNPLTVS
+352 VNPMTVS

-367 VALKQSQDELFDFQ
+367 VALKQGQDELFDFQ

-450 ASSKTVEAFQRIA
+450 ATNKTVEAFQRIA
-463 RDPVNALVALNNQ
+463 RDPVDALVELNKQ
-476 EGFLNAA
+476 EGFLNTA
-483 QLKRII
+483 QLQRII
-489 TLRDEGQEQQ
+489 TLQEEGRQQE

-517 QADAAM
+517 QTEAVM
-523 PGLVKWWRD
+523 PGMAQGWRT
-532 VKDEVSGAWGEVQT
+532 VKDEISGAWGALV
-546 YASLLDDVIKKQKQA
+546 
-561 SNFSPGDAM
+561 NFSGALTDVGRNSGLQDSWIAK
-570 RSVAGN
+570 
-576 TGNLASLIP
+576 LASAGPRAGFALLAGL
-585 KDWISSAATLTN
+585 KDEMGRLSAQARN
-597 ALAKDFLRSAGGSS
+597 PY
-611 GLPMPVFE
+611 GLPAPINE
-619 VSPDS
+619 ESPNNRKAVEDYN
-624 KQAIAEMAKAYEEQ
+624 KVLHDNQAAE
-638 DAAAKAASEALTAR
+638 KAASEALNAR
-652 LAGLDRESAKLAAR
+652 MAGLDRATAKQAAL
-666 NKIIELYNKLEGARD
+666 NKIIEIYNKL
-681 AKGNPDSRLSDGSMQ
+681 PDSDARHFDGSMQ
-696 RLIAQSNAQID
+696 RLIAQSNAQVD

-712 REGVGKANTD
+712 REGIGKANTD

-754 RMVIQAR
+754 RLVIQAR

-782 IPQLATTD
+782 IPQLQASD
-790 AQAQAEVQRQRGMQ
+790 AQAEKAKQTQRDLVAQA
-804 ASIALTERLAQLE
+804 ALTERLAQLE
-817 DQRQQQADID
+817 KQRQEQSDVD
-827 LMGLGRGT
+827 LMGIGRGA
-835 DATQVLQRQ
+835 DATQMLQRQ

-851 LREQEK
+851 LREREK
-857 LDKAYNSDRKTL
+857 LEKEQRGQNPLSQGEYQNEIVML
-869 TDEALQ
+869 EAS
-875 VRKTQYDDDTLRLAT
+875 RER
-890 SLNNS
+890 SLE
-895 LGIERNYQQQ
+895 IERSYQQQ
-905 RMAMLGD
+905 RMQLLGD
-912 WRTGARHVWADYAFS
+912 WRTGFTRVWEDYAF
-927 AANASEMAASTLS
+927 AAQNASEQAGSFLS
-940 NGLSAAEDAFVRFV
+940 NSLSAGEDAFVRLA
-954 QTGKLSFSDLTKS
+954 QTGKLSFSSLIDS
-967 ILADLARIAARQAI
+967 MIADLARYAFKQQAVGLI
-981 VGAIGSIVGSFAGA
+981 GAFMGGGVGA
-995 AAGGAWSGTSA
+995 
-1006 GAGSNLNF
+1006 AGSAAVTGGTQSITSSL
-1014 GNNVDSFTGSS
+1014 GDSLVSGF
-1025 WASYGG
+1025 SYGG
-1031 GRAGGGN
+1031 GRANGGPVAPG
-1038 VSNSSM
+1038 SL
-1044 YEVGEFDRPEIFNDR
+1044 YEVGEGGDPELFHQG
-1059 RGRSYLIPGNDGT
+1059 GRSYLIPGNRGQ
-1072 VVPMHQLQSGNGGGS
+1072 VVPAAPMASGSGSPASSETKIEINNYGGAQVQSREQRTTMPDGREMRKIVVDIIADDMASGGR
-1087 ATPTVNVSINTVIQ
+1087 
-1101 SDGSSS
+1101 
-1107 TSATAGDDNAMGR
+1107 TAGATKSRFDVR
-1120 ALAKLI
+1120 
-1126 EPEVKR
+1126 ER
-1132 VLVQQMRPGGLLTG
+1132 R
-1146 AR
+1146 

>member
-6 LGFRVDS
+6 LGYKVDS

-67 RIGAGTGTVIA
+67 RIGIGTGTVIT
-78 ELQGMNRAQAEIVS
+78 ELQGLNRAQAEIVS

-98 SRLTGTAAGLQ
+98 SRLTGTAAGLK
-109 AYSAAGKEAAAGAT
+109 AYSSAGKEAAAGAT
-123 ATASA
+123 ATTTASQ
-128 SEKLERQLAEQEA
+128 KLEQQLEQQEA

-154 EAQRSA
+154 EAQRTA

-177 IDHQAAALSR
+177 IDHQAAALLR

-210 NQAREAAAAAQA
+210 NQAREAARAAEV
-222 QEINLKRLLAQIDP
+222 QELNLKRLLAQIDP

-248 ERLER
+248 EKLER

-275 RQALLKSKNTTEQY
+275 RQALLRSKNTTEQY

-304 AQMTDIVTSVVAGQ
+304 AQMTDIVTSIVSGQ

-338 GPAAKAVSSYVLGM
+338 GPAARAVSSYVLGM
-352 VNPLTVS
+352 VNPMTVS
-359 AAAALALA
+359 AAAAVALA
-367 VALKQSQDELFDFQ
+367 VALKQSQDELFGFQ

-391 DISGSQFRGLV
+391 DISGGQFRGLV
-402 SDLDKLTGV
+402 SDLDKLAGV

-417 DALNSVAASGQFAGK
+417 DALTAVAASGQFAGK
-432 QFLMV
+432 QFTMV

-450 ASSKTVEAFQRIA
+450 ATSKTVEAFQRIA

-532 VKDEVSGAWGEVQT
+532 VKDEVSGAWGEVQI

-666 NKIIELYNKLEGARD
+666 NKIIELYNKLEGYRD
-681 AKGNPDSRLSDGSMQ
+681 QEGNPDSRLTDGSMQ
-696 RLIAQSNAQID
+696 RLINQSNAQID

-712 REGVGKANTD
+712 REGIDKANTD
-722 DNAAQSFIAS
+722 DNAAQNFIAS
-732 VQRQITANQQLAESG
+732 VQRQITANQQLADSG

-754 RMVIQAR
+754 RLVIQAR

-769 TMTAASKQLLQAM
+769 TMTAASKKLLEAM
-782 IPQLATTD
+782 IPQLQASD
-790 AQAQAEVQRQRGMQ
+790 AQAEKAKQTQRDLVAQA
-804 ASIALTERLAQLE
+804 ALTERLAQLE
-817 DQRQQQADID
+817 KQRQEQSDVD
-827 LMGLGRGT
+827 LMSIGRGA
-835 DATQVLQRQ
+835 DATQMLQRQ

-851 LREQEK
+851 LREREK
-857 LDKAYNSDRKTL
+857 LEKEQRGQNPLSDGEYQNEIAML
-869 TDEALQ
+869 EASKQ
-875 VRKTQYDDDTLRLAT
+875 R
-890 SLNNS
+890 SLE
-895 LGIERNYQQQ
+895 IERDYQQQ
-905 RMAMLGD
+905 RMAMLGN
-912 WRTGARHVWADYAFS
+912 WRTGFTRVWEDYAFS
-927 AANASEMAASTLS
+927 AANASDLAGSALS

-995 AAGGAWSGTSA
+995 AAGGAWTGTSA

-1025 WASYGG
+1025 WASFGG
-1031 GRAGGGN
+1031 GRAGGGD

-1072 VVPMHQLQSGNGGGS
+1072 VVPMHQLASGNGGG
-1087 ATPTVNVSINTVIQ
+1087 AAAPTVNVSINTVVQ
-1101 SDGSSS
+1101 SDGSST
-1107 TSATAGDDNAMGR
+1107 TSATTGDDNAMAR

>member
-6 LGFRVDS
+6 LGYKVDS
-13 SGLVES
+13 TGLVAG
-19 TKALDQNAAAADKA
+19 TNALDQNAAAADKA

-53 SAVVLGDRLGGALD
+53 SAVALGDRLGGALE
-67 RIGAGTGTVIA
+67 RIGVGTGTVIT
-78 ELQGMNRAQAEIVS
+78 ELQAMNRAQAEIVS
-92 ALVAME
+92 ALAAME
-98 SRLTGTAAGLQ
+98 GRLSGATSGLK
-109 AYSAAGKEAAAGAT
+109 AYSAAGKSAAAD
-123 ATASA
+123 ASASAAA
-128 SEKLERQLAEQEA
+128 SEKLEQQLAQQEA
-141 RYRSVAQQAMAYA
+141 RYRSVAQQAMTYA
-154 EAQRSA
+154 EAGRTS
-160 NVSDRA
+160 NLSDRA
-166 LAEAARDSAAG
+166 LAEAARDAAAG
-177 IDHQAAALSR
+177 IDVQAAAMSR

-197 RARALQEAEARTA
+197 RARALQEADARTA

-391 DISGSQFRGLV
+391 DISGAQFRGLV
-402 SDLDKLTGV
+402 GEIDKLAGV
-411 TRGGAV
+411 SRGGAV

-483 QLKRII
+483 QLERIR
-489 TLRDEGQEQQ
+489 TLQEEGNEQQ
-499 AVAEALQLY
+499 AVAEALQIY

-517 QADAAM
+517 QAEAAM
-523 PGLVKWWRD
+523 PSLVKWWRD
-532 VKDEVSGAWGEVQT
+532 VKDEVGGAWGEVMT
-546 YASLLDDVIKKQKQA
+546 FSTELEKLGGKLKNLLPASGLQFDMIA
-561 SNFSPGDAM
+561 
-570 RSVAGN
+570 
-576 TGNLASLIP
+576 TLASPKAQMQRLNSLI
-585 KDWISSAATLTN
+585 
-597 ALAKDFLRSAGGSS
+597 GG
-611 GLPMPVFE
+611 GRMPTPVFE
-619 VSPDS
+619 VEVNGG
-624 KQAIAEMAKAYEEQ
+624 KAIEDLAKVYQEQ
-638 DAAAKAASEALTAR
+638 DVAAKAASEALTTR

-712 REGVGKANTD
+712 REGIGRKDT
-722 DNAAQSFIAS
+722 SFATLIN
-732 VQRQITANQQLAESG
+732 QINQQ
-747 DKVSASD
+747 
-754 RMVIQAR
+754 
-761 QLLADKTN
+761 
-769 TMTAASKQLLQAM
+769 TAA
-782 IPQLATTD
+782 ID
-790 AQAQAEVQRQRGMQ
+790 AQALSTDKLTAAEKFAERTRAGDTYQKATRAEKDLVDAKLAHLVTQEKINDESLRTQRELAAQA
-804 ASIALTERLAQLE
+804 ALTERLKQLE
-817 DQRQQQADID
+817 KQRQEQSNVD
-827 LMGLGRGT
+827 LMGIGRGA
-835 DATQVLQRQ
+835 DATQMLQRQ
-844 LDIQREY
+844 LEIQREY
-851 LREQEK
+851 LREREK
-857 LDKAYNSDRKTL
+857 LEKAQLDKNTALSPGAYN
-869 TDEALQ
+869 AQ
-875 VRKTQYDDDTLRLAT
+875 VAELEG
-890 SLNNS
+890 SLSRS
-895 LGIERNYQQQ
+895 LDIERGYQQQ
-905 RMAMLGD
+905 RMDLLGD
-912 WRTGARHVWADYAFS
+912 WRTGFTRVWDDYVFA
-927 AANASEMAASTLS
+927 AANASEQAGSLLV
-940 NGLSAAEDAFVRFV
+940 NGLSAGEDAFVRLA
-954 QTGKLSFSDLTKS
+954 QTGKLSFSSLIDS
-967 ILADLARIAARQAI
+967 MIADLARYAFKQQAVGLI
-981 VGAIGSIVGSFAGA
+981 GAFMGGGVGA
-995 AAGGAWSGTSA
+995 
-1006 GAGSNLNF
+1006 AGSAAVTGGTQSITSSL
-1014 GNNVDSFTGSS
+1014 GDSLVSGF
-1025 WASYGG
+1025 SYGG
-1031 GRAGGGN
+1031 SRANGGPVAPG
-1038 VSNSSM
+1038 SL
-1044 YEVGEFDRPEIFNDR
+1044 YEVGEGGDPELFQQG
-1059 RGRSYLIPGNDGT
+1059 GRSYLIPGNRGQVIPAAAMGAGTGTASTAETKIEINNYGGAQVQAREQRSTMPDGK
-1072 VVPMHQLQSGNGGGS
+1072 QLETFVINIVANDTANGGK
-1087 ATPTVNVSINTVIQ
+1087 
-1101 SDGSSS
+1101 
-1107 TSATAGDDNAMGR
+1107 TAAAQKSRFDIR
-1120 ALAKLI
+1120 
-1126 EPEVKR
+1126 ER
-1132 VLVQQMRPGGLLTG
+1132 R
-1146 AR
+1146 

>member
-67 RIGAGTGTVIA
+67 RIGVGTGTVIT
-78 ELQGMNRAQAEIVS
+78 ELQGLNRAQAEIVS

-98 SRLTGTAAGLQ
+98 GRLTGTAAGLQ
-109 AYSAAGKEAAAGAT
+109 AYSSAGKDAAAGAT

-141 RYRSVAQQAMAYA
+141 RYRSVAQQAIAYA
-154 EAQRSA
+154 QAQSTA

-166 LAEAARDSAAG
+166 LAEAARDAAAG

-222 QEINLKRLLAQIDP
+222 QEINLKRLLGQIDP

-289 GMTARQTAAAMRMIP
+289 GMSARQTAAAMRMIP
-304 AQMTDIVTSVVAGQ
+304 AQMTDIVTSIVSGQ

-338 GPAAKAVSSYVLGM
+338 GPAARAVSSYVLGM
-352 VNPLTVS
+352 VNPMTLS
-359 AAAALALA
+359 AAAAVALA

-402 SDLDKLTGV
+402 SDLDKLAGV

-417 DALNSVAASGQFAGK
+417 DALTAVAASGQFAGE

-437 AEAAARMEASTGQ
+437 AEAAARMESSTGQ

-463 RDPVNALVALNNQ
+463 RDPVDALVELNKQ
-476 EGFLNAA
+476 EGFLTAA
-483 QLKRII
+483 QLLRIR
-489 TLRDEGQEQQ
+489 TLQEEGNEQQ
-499 AVAEALQLY
+499 AVAEALQIY

-517 QADAAM
+517 QAEAAM
-523 PGLVKWWRD
+523 PSLVKWWRD
-532 VKDEVSGAWGEVQT
+532 VKDEVGGAWGEVMT
-546 YASLLDDVIKKQKQA
+546 FSTELEKLGGKLKNLLPASGLQFDMIA
-561 SNFSPGDAM
+561 
-570 RSVAGN
+570 
-576 TGNLASLIP
+576 TLASPKAQMQRLNSLI
-585 KDWISSAATLTN
+585 
-597 ALAKDFLRSAGGSS
+597 GGSR
-611 GLPMPVFE
+611 LPTPIFE
-619 VSPDS
+619 V
-624 KQAIAEMAKAYEEQ
+624 QADGRKAIEDMAKVYQEQ
-638 DAAAKAASEALTAR
+638 DVAAKAASEALTTR

-754 RMVIQAR
+754 RLVIQAR

-782 IPQLATTD
+782 IPQLQASD
-790 AQAQAEVQRQRGMQ
+790 AQAEKAKQTQRDLVAQA
-804 ASIALTERLAQLE
+804 ALTERLAQLE
-817 DQRQQQADID
+817 KQRQEQSDID
-827 LMGLGRGT
+827 LMGIGRGA
-835 DATQVLQRQ
+835 DATQMLQRQ

-851 LREQEK
+851 LREREK
-857 LDKAYNSDRKTL
+857 LEKEQRGQNPLSQGEYQTEVAL
-869 TDEALQ
+869 LEASKE
-875 VRKTQYDDDTLRLAT
+875 R
-890 SLNNS
+890 SLD
-895 LGIERNYQQQ
+895 IERNYQQQ
-905 RMAMLGD
+905 RMQLLGD
-912 WRTGARHVWADYAFS
+912 WRTGFRRVWEDYQFS
-927 AANASEMAASTLS
+927 AANASEAAATTLI

-954 QTGKLSFSDLTKS
+954 QTGKLSFSDLAKS

-981 VGAIGSIVGSFAGA
+981 VGAVGSIVGSL
-995 AAGGAWSGTSA
+995 AGGAAGSWTGTSA
-1006 GAGSNLNF
+1006 SAGSNLNF
-1014 GNNVDSFTGSS
+1014 GNNVDSFTGNS
-1025 WASYGG
+1025 WASFGG
-1031 GRAGGGN
+1031 GRAGGGD
-1038 VSNSSM
+1038 VSSSSM

-1072 VVPMHQLQSGNGGGS
+1072 VVPMHQLASGNGGGS
-1087 ATPTVNVSINTVIQ
+1087 ATPTFNVSINTVVQ

-1132 VLVQQMRPGGLLTG
+1132 VLVQQMRPGGLLVG